1 LQDVIYLNSSF
12 MQFLKSILLLFSLF
26 FILSFSGAVER
37 KEYVAI
43 TDTLHTN
50 YLSPTKVPLGDSI
63 INFGKLFLNTPYR
76 FGSPGTSSFD
86 CSGFTS
92 YVYRNFGYSLK
103 RSSAEQAEQFD
114 TVQPEEL
121 KTGDLVYFSGRS
133 RSKRVGHVGIV
144 VSKNDNGTFDFIHA
158 AVHKGVTI
166 SNSDEAYYSRRFVK
180 ANRVVGFDPFS
191 VVRSAATDNIS
202 SNLNEEPIA
211 PIVNNSNVQRIRKS
225 IPAEYHRVKRG
236 ETLSSI
242 AEKYGMSIAELKE
255 KNRIKGSKLS
265 LKQQLK
271 VKDEENLMVIEPGRA
286 IAENAKPEL
295 QAAKKQQT
303 AENTNSLHTVK
314 SGETLF
320 SIAKANNTTV
330 AELQKLND
338 LSNGKI
344 RLGQELK
351 VNQADVA
358 VSNNTANK
366 EEIAATPISYKVKR
380 GETLSSISKK
390 YNVTEDELKASNNLK
405 SNALRLGQNL
415 QIAQTAAPTSNSKS
429 NKEEIAATPISYKVK
444 RGETLSSISKK
455 YNVTEDEL
463 KASNNLKSN
472 ALRLGQNLQIA
483 QAAVPTS
490 NSKSNKEEIATA
502 PISYKVKKGETLSS
516 ISKKYNVTEDE
527 LKASNNL
534 KSNALRLGQNLQIA
548 QAATQTSKSAA
559 NKEEAAATPISYKV
573 KKGETLSS
581 ISKKYNVTEDELKT
595 MNNLKSS
602 AIRFGQELKVNQP
615 SEMATVTNGTKTTKA
630 ESAVAT
636 YKVKKG
642 ETLSDIAEKN
652 NVSVAEL
659 KSINNLHTSSLRA
672 GQQLQLA
679 GKDTQSEKEAVTKA
693 EKTIVHK
700 VESGESLYVIAKK
713 YNVAIDE
720 LKRLNNLE
728 DGKIKPG
735 QSLSVNVVADNST
748 VEKTVVKPKIT
759 HKVKSG
765 DSFYSLA
772 KKYGCS
778 VHDIKDWNGI
788 PGDRLNPGEKLI
800 IYSKNI

>member
-1 LQDVIYLNSSF
+1 
-12 MQFLKSILLLFSLF
+12 MHFLKPFLLLFSLF
-26 FILSFSGAVER
+26 FILSFSGAAGR
-37 KEYVAI
+37 KEPVVI
-43 TDTLHTN
+43 SDTLHTN
-50 YLSPTKVPLGDSI
+50 YLSPANVPSPDSI

-76 FGSPGTSSFD
+76 YGSPGTSSFD

-92 YVYRNFGYSLK
+92 YVYRNFGYNLK
-103 RSSAEQAEQFD
+103 RSSAEQAEQFEP
-114 TVQPEEL
+114 VQPEEL

-158 AVHKGVTI
+158 AVRKGVTI
-166 SNSDEAYYSRRFVK
+166 SNSDEAYYSKRFVK

-211 PIVNNSNVQRIRKS
+211 PIVNNSNVQRIKKR

-242 AEKYGMSIAELKE
+242 AQKYGMSIAELKE

-271 VKDEENLMVIEPGRA
+271 VKDEENLMVIEPA
-286 IAENAKPEL
+286 KVLAENTKSEL
-295 QAAKKQQT
+295 QVAKKQQT
-303 AENTNSLHTVK
+303 AENASPVHTVK

-330 AELQKLND
+330 AELKKLND

-351 VNQADVA
+351 LSQAEVA
-358 VSNNTANK
+358 PTTIAANK
-366 EEIAATPISYKVKR
+366 VEATPVSYKVQK

-390 YNVTEDELKASNNLK
+390 YNITEEELKASNNLK
-405 SNALRLGQNL
+405 SNTLRSGQNL
-415 QIAQTAAPTSNSKS
+415 QIAQVATPASAVPS
-429 NKEEIAATPISYKVK
+429 NKV
-444 RGETLSSISKK
+444 
-455 YNVTEDEL
+455 EL
-463 KASNNLKSN
+463 EAKS
-472 ALRLGQNLQIA
+472 
-483 QAAVPTS
+483 V
-490 NSKSNKEEIATA
+490 
-502 PISYKVKKGETLSS
+502 SYKVKKGETLSS
-516 ISKKYNVTEDE
+516 ISKKYHITEDE
-527 LKASNNL
+527 LKA
-534 KSNALRLGQNLQIA
+534 
-548 QAATQTSKSAA
+548 
-559 NKEEAAATPISYKV
+559 
-573 KKGETLSS
+573 
-581 ISKKYNVTEDELKT
+581 

-602 AIRFGQELKVNQP
+602 TIRFGQELKVNQP
-615 SEMATVTNGTKTTKA
+615 LEVASANNGSKNTKA
-630 ESAVAT
+630 DPVVAT

-652 NVSVAEL
+652 NVSVADI
-659 KSINNLHTSSLRA
+659 KSLNNLHSSSIRP
-672 GQQLQLA
+672 GQQLQLVS
-679 GKDTQSEKEAVTKA
+679 KDVQPEQEAIAKT

-700 VESGESLYVIAKK
+700 VESGESLYLIAKK

-720 LKRLNNLE
+720 LKRLNNL
-728 DGKIKPG
+728 DGAKLKPG
-735 QSLSVNVVADNST
+735 QSLSINALVESSNST
-748 VEKTVVKPKIT
+748 AEKKTVKPKIT

-765 DSFYSLA
+765 ESFYSLA

-778 VHDIKDWNGI
+778 VNDIKEWNSK
-788 PGDRLNPGEKLI
+788 PDNKLNPGDKII
-800 IYSKNI
+800 IYSRNS

>member
-1 LQDVIYLNSSF
+1 
-12 MQFLKSILLLFSLF
+12 MHFLKPFLLLFSLF
-26 FILSFSGAVER
+26 FILSFSGAAER
-37 KEYVAI
+37 KEPVAI
-43 TDTLHTN
+43 SDTLHTN
-50 YLSPTKVPLGDSI
+50 YLSPANVPSPDSI

-76 FGSPGTSSFD
+76 YGSPGTSSFD

-92 YVYRNFGYSLK
+92 YVYRNFGYNLK
-103 RSSAEQAEQFD
+103 RSSAEQAEQFEP
-114 TVQPEEL
+114 VQPEEL

-158 AVHKGVTI
+158 AVRKGVTI
-166 SNSDEAYYSRRFVK
+166 SNSDEAYYSKRFVK

-211 PIVNNSNVQRIRKS
+211 PIVNNSNVQRIKKR

-242 AEKYGMSIAELKE
+242 AQKYGMSIAELKE

-271 VKDEENLMVIEPGRA
+271 VKDEENLMVIEPA
-286 IAENAKPEL
+286 KVLAENTKSEL
-295 QAAKKQQT
+295 QAAKKQQI
-303 AENTNSLHTVK
+303 AENTVPVHTVK

-330 AELQKLND
+330 AELKKLND

-351 VNQADVA
+351 LSQAEVA
-358 VSNNTANK
+358 PTTIAANK
-366 EEIAATPISYKVKR
+366 VEANPISYKVKR

-390 YNVTEDELKASNNLK
+390 YNITEEELKASNNLK
-405 SNALRLGQNL
+405 SNTLRSGQNL
-415 QIAQTAAPTSNSKS
+415 QIAQVATPASAVPS
-429 NKEEIAATPISYKVK
+429 NKA
-444 RGETLSSISKK
+444 
-455 YNVTEDEL
+455 EL
-463 KASNNLKSN
+463 EAKS
-472 ALRLGQNLQIA
+472 
-483 QAAVPTS
+483 V
-490 NSKSNKEEIATA
+490 
-502 PISYKVKKGETLSS
+502 SYKVKKGETLSS
-516 ISKKYNVTEDE
+516 ISKKYHITEDE
-527 LKASNNL
+527 LKA
-534 KSNALRLGQNLQIA
+534 
-548 QAATQTSKSAA
+548 
-559 NKEEAAATPISYKV
+559 
-573 KKGETLSS
+573 
-581 ISKKYNVTEDELKT
+581 

-615 SEMATVTNGTKTTKA
+615 LEVASVNNGSKNTKA
-630 ESAVAT
+630 DPVVAT

-652 NVSVAEL
+652 NVSVADI
-659 KSINNLHTSSLRA
+659 KSLNNLHSSSIRP
-672 GQQLQLA
+672 GQQLQLVS
-679 GKDTQSEKEAVTKA
+679 KDVQPEQEAIAKT

-700 VESGESLYVIAKK
+700 VESGESLYLIAKK

-720 LKRLNNLE
+720 LKRLNNL
-728 DGKIKPG
+728 DGAKLKPG
-735 QSLSVNVVADNST
+735 QSLSVNMPVENSNST
-748 VEKTVVKPKIT
+748 AEKKTVKPKIT

-765 DSFYSLA
+765 ESFYSLA

-778 VHDIKDWNGI
+778 VNDIKEWNSK
-788 PGDRLNPGEKLI
+788 PDNKLNPGDKII
-800 IYSKNI
+800 IYSRNS

>member
-1 LQDVIYLNSSF
+1 
-12 MQFLKSILLLFSLF
+12 MHFLKPFLLLFSLF
-26 FILSFSGAVER
+26 FILSFSGAAER
-37 KEYVAI
+37 KEPVAI
-43 TDTLHTN
+43 SDTLHTN
-50 YLSPTKVPLGDSI
+50 YLSPANVPSPDSI

-76 FGSPGTSSFD
+76 YGSPGTSSFD

-92 YVYRNFGYSLK
+92 YVYRNFGYNLK
-103 RSSAEQAEQFD
+103 RSSAEQAEQFEP
-114 TVQPEEL
+114 VQPEEL

-158 AVHKGVTI
+158 AVRKGVTI
-166 SNSDEAYYSRRFVK
+166 SNSDEAYYSKRFVK

-211 PIVNNSNVQRIRKS
+211 PIVNNSNVQRIKKR

-242 AEKYGMSIAELKE
+242 AQKYGMSIAELKE

-271 VKDEENLMVIEPGRA
+271 VKDEENLMVIEPA
-286 IAENAKPEL
+286 KVLAENTKSEL
-295 QAAKKQQT
+295 QAAKKQQI
-303 AENTNSLHTVK
+303 AENTVPVHTVK

-330 AELQKLND
+330 AELKKLND

-351 VNQADVA
+351 LSQAEVA
-358 VSNNTANK
+358 PTIIAANK
-366 EEIAATPISYKVKR
+366 VEANPISYKVKR

-390 YNVTEDELKASNNLK
+390 YNITEEELKASNNLK
-405 SNALRLGQNL
+405 SNTLRSGQNL
-415 QIAQTAAPTSNSKS
+415 QIAQVATPASAVPS
-429 NKEEIAATPISYKVK
+429 NKV
-444 RGETLSSISKK
+444 
-455 YNVTEDEL
+455 EL
-463 KASNNLKSN
+463 EAKS
-472 ALRLGQNLQIA
+472 
-483 QAAVPTS
+483 V
-490 NSKSNKEEIATA
+490 
-502 PISYKVKKGETLSS
+502 SYKVKKGETLSS
-516 ISKKYNVTEDE
+516 ISKKYHITEDE
-527 LKASNNL
+527 LKA
-534 KSNALRLGQNLQIA
+534 
-548 QAATQTSKSAA
+548 
-559 NKEEAAATPISYKV
+559 
-573 KKGETLSS
+573 
-581 ISKKYNVTEDELKT
+581 

-602 AIRFGQELKVNQP
+602 TIRFGQELKVNQP
-615 SEMATVTNGTKTTKA
+615 LEVASANNGSKNTKA
-630 ESAVAT
+630 DPVVAT

-652 NVSVAEL
+652 NVSVADI
-659 KSINNLHTSSLRA
+659 KSLNNLHSSSIRP
-672 GQQLQLA
+672 GQQLQLVS
-679 GKDTQSEKEAVTKA
+679 KDVQPEQEAIAKT

-700 VESGESLYVIAKK
+700 VESGESLYLIAKK

-720 LKRLNNLE
+720 LKRLNNL
-728 DGKIKPG
+728 DGAKLKPG
-735 QSLSVNVVADNST
+735 QSLSVNMPVENSNST
-748 VEKTVVKPKIT
+748 AEKKTVKPKIT

-765 DSFYSLA
+765 ESFYSLA

-778 VHDIKDWNGI
+778 VNDIKEWNSK
-788 PGDRLNPGEKLI
+788 PDNKLNLGDKII
-800 IYSKNI
+800 IYSRNS

>member
-1 LQDVIYLNSSF
+1 
-12 MQFLKSILLLFSLF
+12 MHFLKPFLLLFSLF
-26 FILSFSGAVER
+26 FILSFSGAAER
-37 KEYVAI
+37 KEPVAI
-43 TDTLHTN
+43 SDTLHTN
-50 YLSPTKVPLGDSI
+50 YLSPANVPSPDSI

-76 FGSPGTSSFD
+76 YGSPGTSSFD

-92 YVYRNFGYSLK
+92 YVYRNFGYNLK
-103 RSSAEQAEQFD
+103 RSSAEQAEQFEP
-114 TVQPEEL
+114 VQPEEL

-158 AVHKGVTI
+158 AVRKGVTI
-166 SNSDEAYYSRRFVK
+166 SNSDEAYYSKRFVK

-211 PIVNNSNVQRIRKS
+211 PIVNNSNVQRIKKR

-242 AEKYGMSIAELKE
+242 AQKYGMSIAELKE

-271 VKDEENLMVIEPGRA
+271 VKDEENLMVIEPA
-286 IAENAKPEL
+286 KVLAENTKSEL

-303 AENTNSLHTVK
+303 AENASPVHTVK

-330 AELQKLND
+330 AELKKLND

-351 VNQADVA
+351 LSQAEVA
-358 VSNNTANK
+358 PTTIAANK
-366 EEIAATPISYKVKR
+366 VEANPISYKVKR

-390 YNVTEDELKASNNLK
+390 YNITEEELKASNNLK
-405 SNALRLGQNL
+405 SNTLRSGQNL
-415 QIAQTAAPTSNSKS
+415 QIAQVATPASAVPS
-429 NKEEIAATPISYKVK
+429 NKA
-444 RGETLSSISKK
+444 
-455 YNVTEDEL
+455 EL
-463 KASNNLKSN
+463 EAKS
-472 ALRLGQNLQIA
+472 
-483 QAAVPTS
+483 V
-490 NSKSNKEEIATA
+490 
-502 PISYKVKKGETLSS
+502 SYKVKKGETLSS
-516 ISKKYNVTEDE
+516 ISKKYHITEDE
-527 LKASNNL
+527 LKA
-534 KSNALRLGQNLQIA
+534 
-548 QAATQTSKSAA
+548 
-559 NKEEAAATPISYKV
+559 
-573 KKGETLSS
+573 
-581 ISKKYNVTEDELKT
+581 

-602 AIRFGQELKVNQP
+602 TIRFGQELKVNQP
-615 SEMATVTNGTKTTKA
+615 LEVASANNGSKNTKA
-630 ESAVAT
+630 DPVVAT

-652 NVSVAEL
+652 NVSVADI
-659 KSINNLHTSSLRA
+659 KSLNNLHSSSIRP
-672 GQQLQLA
+672 GQQLQLVS
-679 GKDTQSEKEAVTKA
+679 KDVQPEQEAIAKT

-700 VESGESLYVIAKK
+700 VESGESLYLIAKK

-720 LKRLNNLE
+720 LKRLNNL
-728 DGKIKPG
+728 DGAKLKPG
-735 QSLSVNVVADNST
+735 QSLSVNMPVENSNST
-748 VEKTVVKPKIT
+748 AEKKTVKPKIT

-765 DSFYSLA
+765 ESFYSLA

-778 VHDIKDWNGI
+778 VNDIKEWNSK
-788 PGDRLNPGEKLI
+788 PDNKLNPGDKII
-800 IYSKNI
+800 IYSRNS

>member
-1 LQDVIYLNSSF
+1 
-12 MQFLKSILLLFSLF
+12 MHFLKPFLLLFSLF
-26 FILSFSGAVER
+26 FILSFSGAAER
-37 KEYVAI
+37 KEPVAI
-43 TDTLHTN
+43 SDTLHTN
-50 YLSPTKVPLGDSI
+50 YLSPANVPSPDSI

-76 FGSPGTSSFD
+76 YGSPGTSSFD

-92 YVYRNFGYSLK
+92 YVYRNFGYNLK
-103 RSSAEQAEQFD
+103 RSSAEQAEQFEP
-114 TVQPEEL
+114 VQPEEL

-158 AVHKGVTI
+158 AVRKGVTI
-166 SNSDEAYYSRRFVK
+166 SNSDEAYYSKRFVK

-211 PIVNNSNVQRIRKS
+211 PIVNNSNVQRIKKR

-242 AEKYGMSIAELKE
+242 AQKYGMSIAELKE

-271 VKDEENLMVIEPGRA
+271 VKDEENLMVIEPA
-286 IAENAKPEL
+286 KVLAENTKSEL

-303 AENTNSLHTVK
+303 AENASPVHTVK

-330 AELQKLND
+330 AELKKLND

-351 VNQADVA
+351 LSQAEVA
-358 VSNNTANK
+358 PTTIAANK
-366 EEIAATPISYKVKR
+366 VEANPISYKVKR

-390 YNVTEDELKASNNLK
+390 YNITEEELKASNNLK
-405 SNALRLGQNL
+405 SNTLRSGQNL
-415 QIAQTAAPTSNSKS
+415 QIAQVATPASAVPS
-429 NKEEIAATPISYKVK
+429 NKA
-444 RGETLSSISKK
+444 
-455 YNVTEDEL
+455 EL
-463 KASNNLKSN
+463 EAKS
-472 ALRLGQNLQIA
+472 
-483 QAAVPTS
+483 V
-490 NSKSNKEEIATA
+490 
-502 PISYKVKKGETLSS
+502 SYKVKKGETLSS
-516 ISKKYNVTEDE
+516 ISKKYHITEDE
-527 LKASNNL
+527 LKA
-534 KSNALRLGQNLQIA
+534 
-548 QAATQTSKSAA
+548 
-559 NKEEAAATPISYKV
+559 
-573 KKGETLSS
+573 
-581 ISKKYNVTEDELKT
+581 

-615 SEMATVTNGTKTTKA
+615 LEVASANNGSKNTKA
-630 ESAVAT
+630 DPVVAT

-652 NVSVAEL
+652 NVSVADI
-659 KSINNLHTSSLRA
+659 KSLNNLHSSSIRP
-672 GQQLQLA
+672 GQQLQLVS
-679 GKDTQSEKEAVTKA
+679 KDVQPEQEAIAKT

-700 VESGESLYVIAKK
+700 VESGESLYLIAKK

-720 LKRLNNLE
+720 LKRLNNL
-728 DGKIKPG
+728 DGAKLKPG
-735 QSLSVNVVADNST
+735 QSLSVNMPVENSNST
-748 VEKTVVKPKIT
+748 AEKKTVKPKIT

-765 DSFYSLA
+765 ESFYSLA

-778 VHDIKDWNGI
+778 VNDIKEWNSK
-788 PGDRLNPGEKLI
+788 PDNKLNPGDKII
-800 IYSKNI
+800 IYSRNS

>member
-1 LQDVIYLNSSF
+1 
-12 MQFLKSILLLFSLF
+12 MHFLKPFLLLFSLF
-26 FILSFSGAVER
+26 FILSFSGAAER
-37 KEYVAI
+37 KEPVAI
-43 TDTLHTN
+43 SDTLHTN
-50 YLSPTKVPLGDSI
+50 YLSPANVPSPDSI

-76 FGSPGTSSFD
+76 YGSPGTSSFD

-92 YVYRNFGYSLK
+92 YVYRNFGYNLK
-103 RSSAEQAEQFD
+103 RSSAEQAEQFEP
-114 TVQPEEL
+114 VQPEEL

-158 AVHKGVTI
+158 AVRKGVTI
-166 SNSDEAYYSRRFVK
+166 SNSDEAYYSKRFVK

-211 PIVNNSNVQRIRKS
+211 PIVNNSNVQRIKKR

-242 AEKYGMSIAELKE
+242 AQKYGMSIAELKE

-271 VKDEENLMVIEPGRA
+271 VKDEENLMVIEPA
-286 IAENAKPEL
+286 KVLAENTKSEL

-303 AENTNSLHTVK
+303 AENASPVHTVK

-330 AELQKLND
+330 AELKKLND

-351 VNQADVA
+351 LSQAEVA
-358 VSNNTANK
+358 PTIIAANK
-366 EEIAATPISYKVKR
+366 VEANPISYKVKR

-390 YNVTEDELKASNNLK
+390 YNITEEELKASNNLK
-405 SNALRLGQNL
+405 SNTLRSGQNL
-415 QIAQTAAPTSNSKS
+415 QIAQVATPASAVPS
-429 NKEEIAATPISYKVK
+429 NKA
-444 RGETLSSISKK
+444 
-455 YNVTEDEL
+455 EL
-463 KASNNLKSN
+463 EAKS
-472 ALRLGQNLQIA
+472 
-483 QAAVPTS
+483 V
-490 NSKSNKEEIATA
+490 
-502 PISYKVKKGETLSS
+502 SYKVKKGETLSS
-516 ISKKYNVTEDE
+516 ISKKYHITEDE
-527 LKASNNL
+527 LKA
-534 KSNALRLGQNLQIA
+534 
-548 QAATQTSKSAA
+548 
-559 NKEEAAATPISYKV
+559 
-573 KKGETLSS
+573 
-581 ISKKYNVTEDELKT
+581 

-615 SEMATVTNGTKTTKA
+615 LEVASANNGSKNTKA
-630 ESAVAT
+630 DPVVAT

-652 NVSVAEL
+652 NVSVADI
-659 KSINNLHTSSLRA
+659 KSLNNLHSSSIRP
-672 GQQLQLA
+672 GQQLQLVS
-679 GKDTQSEKEAVTKA
+679 KDVQPEQEAIAKT

-700 VESGESLYVIAKK
+700 VESGESLYLIAKR
-713 YNVAIDE
+713 YNVSIDD
-720 LKRLNNLE
+720 LKRLNNL
-728 DGKIKPG
+728 DGAKLKPG
-735 QSLSVNVVADNST
+735 QSLSVNMPVENSNST
-748 VEKTVVKPKIT
+748 AEKKTVKPKIT

-765 DSFYSLA
+765 ESFYSLA

-778 VHDIKDWNGI
+778 VNDIKEWNSK
-788 PGDRLNPGEKLI
+788 PDNKLNPGDKII
-800 IYSKNI
+800 IYSRNS

>member
-1 LQDVIYLNSSF
+1 MQDVIYLNSSL
-12 MQFLKSILLLFSLF
+12 MHFLKPFLLLFSLF
-26 FILSFSGAVER
+26 FILSFSGAAER
-37 KEYVAI
+37 KEPVAI
-43 TDTLHTN
+43 SDTLHTN
-50 YLSPTKVPLGDSI
+50 YLSPANVPSPDSI

-76 FGSPGTSSFD
+76 YGSPGTSSFD

-92 YVYRNFGYSLK
+92 YVYRNFGYNLK
-103 RSSAEQAEQFD
+103 RSSAEQAEQFEP
-114 TVQPEEL
+114 VQPEEL

-158 AVHKGVTI
+158 AVRKGVTI
-166 SNSDEAYYSRRFVK
+166 SNSDEAYYSKRFVK

-211 PIVNNSNVQRIRKS
+211 PIVNNSNVQRIKKR

-242 AEKYGMSIAELKE
+242 AQKYGMSIAELKE

-271 VKDEENLMVIEPGRA
+271 VKDEENLMVIEPA
-286 IAENAKPEL
+286 KVLAENTKSEL
-295 QAAKKQQT
+295 QVAKKQQT
-303 AENTNSLHTVK
+303 AENASPVHTVK

-330 AELQKLND
+330 AELKKLND

-351 VNQADVA
+351 LSQAEVA
-358 VSNNTANK
+358 PTTIAANK
-366 EEIAATPISYKVKR
+366 VEATPVSYKVQK

-390 YNVTEDELKASNNLK
+390 YNITEEELKASNNLK
-405 SNALRLGQNL
+405 SNTLRLGQNL
-415 QIAQTAAPTSNSKS
+415 QIAQVATPASAVPS
-429 NKEEIAATPISYKVK
+429 NKV
-444 RGETLSSISKK
+444 
-455 YNVTEDEL
+455 EL
-463 KASNNLKSN
+463 EAKS
-472 ALRLGQNLQIA
+472 
-483 QAAVPTS
+483 V
-490 NSKSNKEEIATA
+490 
-502 PISYKVKKGETLSS
+502 SYKVKKGETLSS
-516 ISKKYNVTEDE
+516 ISKKYHITEDE
-527 LKASNNL
+527 LKA
-534 KSNALRLGQNLQIA
+534 
-548 QAATQTSKSAA
+548 
-559 NKEEAAATPISYKV
+559 
-573 KKGETLSS
+573 
-581 ISKKYNVTEDELKT
+581 

-602 AIRFGQELKVNQP
+602 TIRFGQELKVNQP
-615 SEMATVTNGTKTTKA
+615 LEVASANNGSKNTKA
-630 ESAVAT
+630 DPVVAT

-652 NVSVAEL
+652 NVSVADI
-659 KSINNLHTSSLRA
+659 KSLNNLHSSSIRP
-672 GQQLQLA
+672 GQQLQLVS
-679 GKDTQSEKEAVTKA
+679 KDVQPEQEAIAKT

-700 VESGESLYVIAKK
+700 VESGESLYLIAKK

-720 LKRLNNLE
+720 LKRLNNL
-728 DGKIKPG
+728 DGAKLKPG
-735 QSLSVNVVADNST
+735 QSLSINALVESSNST
-748 VEKTVVKPKIT
+748 AEKKTVKPKIT

-765 DSFYSLA
+765 ESFYSLA

-778 VHDIKDWNGI
+778 VNDIKEWNSK
-788 PGDRLNPGEKLI
+788 PDNKLNPGDKII
-800 IYSKNI
+800 IYSRNS

>member
-1 LQDVIYLNSSF
+1 
-12 MQFLKSILLLFSLF
+12 MHFLKPFLLLFSLF
-26 FILSFSGAVER
+26 FILSFSGAAGR
-37 KEYVAI
+37 KEPVVI
-43 TDTLHTN
+43 SDTLHTN
-50 YLSPTKVPLGDSI
+50 YLSPANVPSPDSI

-76 FGSPGTSSFD
+76 YGSPGTSSFD

-92 YVYRNFGYSLK
+92 YVYRNFGYNLK
-103 RSSAEQAEQFD
+103 RSSAEQAEQFEP
-114 TVQPEEL
+114 VQPEEL

-158 AVHKGVTI
+158 AVRKGVTI
-166 SNSDEAYYSRRFVK
+166 SNSDEAYYSKRFVK

-211 PIVNNSNVQRIRKS
+211 PIVNNSNVQRIKKR

-242 AEKYGMSIAELKE
+242 AQKYGMSIAELKE

-271 VKDEENLMVIEPGRA
+271 VKDEENLMVIEPA
-286 IAENAKPEL
+286 KVLAENTKSEL
-295 QAAKKQQT
+295 QVAKKQQT
-303 AENTNSLHTVK
+303 AENASPVHTVK

-330 AELQKLND
+330 AELKKLND

-351 VNQADVA
+351 LSQAEVA
-358 VSNNTANK
+358 PTTIAANK
-366 EEIAATPISYKVKR
+366 VEATPVSYKVQK

-390 YNVTEDELKASNNLK
+390 YNITEEELKASNNLK
-405 SNALRLGQNL
+405 SNTLRSGQSL
-415 QIAQTAAPTSNSKS
+415 QIAQVATPASAVPS
-429 NKEEIAATPISYKVK
+429 NKV
-444 RGETLSSISKK
+444 
-455 YNVTEDEL
+455 EL
-463 KASNNLKSN
+463 EAKS
-472 ALRLGQNLQIA
+472 
-483 QAAVPTS
+483 V
-490 NSKSNKEEIATA
+490 
-502 PISYKVKKGETLSS
+502 SYKVKKGETLSS
-516 ISKKYNVTEDE
+516 ISKKYHITEDE
-527 LKASNNL
+527 LKA
-534 KSNALRLGQNLQIA
+534 
-548 QAATQTSKSAA
+548 
-559 NKEEAAATPISYKV
+559 
-573 KKGETLSS
+573 
-581 ISKKYNVTEDELKT
+581 

-602 AIRFGQELKVNQP
+602 TIRFGQELKVNQP
-615 SEMATVTNGTKTTKA
+615 LEVASANNGSKNTKA
-630 ESAVAT
+630 DPVVAT

-652 NVSVAEL
+652 NVSVADI
-659 KSINNLHTSSLRA
+659 KSLNNLHSSSIRP
-672 GQQLQLA
+672 GQQLQLVS
-679 GKDTQSEKEAVTKA
+679 KDVQPEQEAIAKT

-700 VESGESLYVIAKK
+700 VESGESLYLIAKK

-720 LKRLNNLE
+720 LKRLNNL
-728 DGKIKPG
+728 DGAKLKPG
-735 QSLSVNVVADNST
+735 QSLSINMLVESSNST
-748 VEKTVVKPKIT
+748 AEKKTVKPKIT

-765 DSFYSLA
+765 ESFYSLA

-778 VHDIKDWNGI
+778 VNDIKEWNSK
-788 PGDRLNPGEKLI
+788 PDNKLNPGDKII
-800 IYSKNI
+800 IYSRNS

>member
-1 LQDVIYLNSSF
+1 

-37 KEYVAI
+37 KESVAI
-43 TDTLHTN
+43 ADTLHTN

-92 YVYRNFGYSLK
+92 YVYRNFGFSLK

-286 IAENAKPEL
+286 IAENTKPEL
-295 QAAKKQQT
+295 QAAKKQQPV
-303 AENTNSLHTVK
+303 ENTNSLHTVK

-338 LSNGKI
+338 LSSGKI

-366 EEIAATPISYKVKR
+366 EEIAATPISYKVKK

-444 RGETLSSISKK
+444 
-455 YNVTEDEL
+455 
-463 KASNNLKSN
+463 
-472 ALRLGQNLQIA
+472 
-483 QAAVPTS
+483 
-490 NSKSNKEEIATA
+490 
-502 PISYKVKKGETLSS
+502 KGETLSS

-559 NKEEAAATPISYKV
+559 NKEEAATSISYKV

-602 AIRFGQELKVNQP
+602 VIRFGQELKVNQP
-615 SEMATVTNGTKTTKA
+615 SEMAAVTNGTKTTKA
-630 ESAVAT
+630 ESAVTT

-679 GKDTQSEKEAVTKA
+679 GKDTQSEKETIAKA

-748 VEKTVVKPKIT
+748 VDKTVVKPKIT

>member
-1 LQDVIYLNSSF
+1 
-12 MQFLKSILLLFSLF
+12 MQFLKSILLLFLLF
-26 FILSFSGAVER
+26 FLLSFSGAVER
-37 KEYVAI
+37 KESVAI

-50 YLSPTKVPLGDSI
+50 YLSPAKVPMGDSI

-92 YVYRNFGYSLK
+92 YVYRNFGYNLK

-114 TVQPEEL
+114 AVQPEEL

-133 RSKRVGHVGIV
+133 HSRRVGHVGIV

-191 VVRSAATDNIS
+191 IVRSAATDNIS

-225 IPAEYHRVKRG
+225 VPAEYHRVKRG

-271 VKDEENLMVIEPGRA
+271 VKDEENLMVIEPGRT
-286 IAENAKPEL
+286 IAENTKPEL
-295 QAAKKQQT
+295 QAAKKQQSV
-303 AENTNSLHTVK
+303 ENTNSLHTVK

-390 YNVTEDELKASNNLK
+390 YNVTEDELKASNNIK

-415 QIAQTAAPTSNSKS
+415 QIAQTA
-429 NKEEIAATPISYKVK
+429 
-444 RGETLSSISKK
+444 
-455 YNVTEDEL
+455 
-463 KASNNLKSN
+463 
-472 ALRLGQNLQIA
+472 
-483 QAAVPTS
+483 VPTS
-490 NSKSNKEEIATA
+490 NS
-502 PISYKVKKGETLSS
+502 
-516 ISKKYNVTEDE
+516 
-527 LKASNNL
+527 
-534 KSNALRLGQNLQIA
+534 
-548 QAATQTSKSAA
+548 AA
-559 NKEEAAATPISYKV
+559 NKVEVAATPISYKV

-581 ISKKYNVTEDELKT
+581 ISKKYNVAEDELKT

-602 AIRFGQELKVNQP
+602 VIRFGQELKVNQP

-659 KSINNLHTSSLRA
+659 KSINNLHASNLRA

-679 GKDTQSEKEAVTKA
+679 GKNAQPEKEAVAKA

-728 DGKIKPG
+728 GGKIKPG

-748 VEKTVVKPKIT
+748 VEKIVVKPKIT

>member
-1 LQDVIYLNSSF
+1 

-415 QIAQTAAPTSNSKS
+415 QIAQ
-429 NKEEIAATPISYKVK
+429 
-444 RGETLSSISKK
+444 
-455 YNVTEDEL
+455 
-463 KASNNLKSN
+463 
-472 ALRLGQNLQIA
+472 
-483 QAAVPTS
+483 
-490 NSKSNKEEIATA
+490 
-502 PISYKVKKGETLSS
+502 
-516 ISKKYNVTEDE
+516 
-527 LKASNNL
+527 
-534 KSNALRLGQNLQIA
+534 
-548 QAATQTSKSAA
+548 AATQTSKSAA
-559 NKEEAAATPISYKV
+559 NKEEAAATSISYKV

-602 AIRFGQELKVNQP
+602 VIRFGQELKVNQP
-615 SEMATVTNGTKTTKA
+615 SEMAAVTNGTKTTKA
-630 ESAVAT
+630 ESAVTT

-748 VEKTVVKPKIT
+748 VDKTVVKPKIT

>member
-1 LQDVIYLNSSF
+1 
-12 MQFLKSILLLFSLF
+12 MHFLKPFLLLFSLF
-26 FILSFSGAVER
+26 FILSFSGAAGR
-37 KEYVAI
+37 KEPVVI
-43 TDTLHTN
+43 SDTLHTN
-50 YLSPTKVPLGDSI
+50 YLSPANVPSPDSI

-76 FGSPGTSSFD
+76 YGSPGTSSFD

-92 YVYRNFGYSLK
+92 YVYRNFGYNLK
-103 RSSAEQAEQFD
+103 RSSAEQAEQFEP
-114 TVQPEEL
+114 VQPEEL

-158 AVHKGVTI
+158 AVRKGVTI
-166 SNSDEAYYSRRFVK
+166 SNSDEAYYSKRFVK

-211 PIVNNSNVQRIRKS
+211 PIVNNSNVQRIKKR

-242 AEKYGMSIAELKE
+242 AQKYGMSIAELKE

-271 VKDEENLMVIEPGRA
+271 VKDEENLMVIEPA
-286 IAENAKPEL
+286 KVLAENTKSEL
-295 QAAKKQQT
+295 QVAKKQQT
-303 AENTNSLHTVK
+303 AENASPVHTVK

-330 AELQKLND
+330 AELKKLND

-351 VNQADVA
+351 LSQAEVA
-358 VSNNTANK
+358 PTTIAANK
-366 EEIAATPISYKVKR
+366 VEATPVSYKVQK

-390 YNVTEDELKASNNLK
+390 YNITEEELKASNNLK
-405 SNALRLGQNL
+405 SNTLRSGQSL
-415 QIAQTAAPTSNSKS
+415 QIAQVATPASAVPS
-429 NKEEIAATPISYKVK
+429 NKV
-444 RGETLSSISKK
+444 
-455 YNVTEDEL
+455 EL
-463 KASNNLKSN
+463 EAKS
-472 ALRLGQNLQIA
+472 
-483 QAAVPTS
+483 V
-490 NSKSNKEEIATA
+490 
-502 PISYKVKKGETLSS
+502 SYKVKKGETLSS
-516 ISKKYNVTEDE
+516 ISKKYHITEDE
-527 LKASNNL
+527 LKA
-534 KSNALRLGQNLQIA
+534 
-548 QAATQTSKSAA
+548 
-559 NKEEAAATPISYKV
+559 
-573 KKGETLSS
+573 
-581 ISKKYNVTEDELKT
+581 

-602 AIRFGQELKVNQP
+602 TIRFGQELKVNQP
-615 SEMATVTNGTKTTKA
+615 LEVASVNNGSKNTKA
-630 ESAVAT
+630 DPVVAT

-652 NVSVAEL
+652 NVSVADI
-659 KSINNLHTSSLRA
+659 KSLNNLHSSSIRP
-672 GQQLQLA
+672 GQQLQLVS
-679 GKDTQSEKEAVTKA
+679 KDVQPEQEAIAKT

-700 VESGESLYVIAKK
+700 VESGESLYLIAKK

-720 LKRLNNLE
+720 LKRLNNL
-728 DGKIKPG
+728 DGAKLKPG
-735 QSLSVNVVADNST
+735 QSLSINTLVESSNST
-748 VEKTVVKPKIT
+748 AEKKTVKPKIT

-765 DSFYSLA
+765 ESFYSLA

-778 VHDIKDWNGI
+778 VNDIKEWNSK
-788 PGDRLNPGEKLI
+788 PDNKLNPGDKII
-800 IYSKNI
+800 IYSRNS

>member
-1 LQDVIYLNSSF
+1 
-12 MQFLKSILLLFSLF
+12 MHFLKPFLLLFSLF
-26 FILSFSGAVER
+26 FILSFSGAAER
-37 KEYVAI
+37 KEPVAI
-43 TDTLHTN
+43 SDTLHTN
-50 YLSPTKVPLGDSI
+50 YLSPANVPSPDSI

-76 FGSPGTSSFD
+76 YGSPGTSSFD

-92 YVYRNFGYSLK
+92 YVYRNFGYNLK
-103 RSSAEQAEQFD
+103 RSSAEQAEQFEP
-114 TVQPEEL
+114 VQPEEL

-158 AVHKGVTI
+158 AVRKGVTI
-166 SNSDEAYYSRRFVK
+166 SNSDEAYYSKRFVK

-211 PIVNNSNVQRIRKS
+211 PIVNNSNVQRIKKR

-242 AEKYGMSIAELKE
+242 AQKYGMSIAELKE

-271 VKDEENLMVIEPGRA
+271 VKDEENLMVIEPA
-286 IAENAKPEL
+286 KVLAENTKSEL

-303 AENTNSLHTVK
+303 AENASPVHTVK

-330 AELQKLND
+330 AELKKLND

-351 VNQADVA
+351 LSQAEVA
-358 VSNNTANK
+358 PTTIAANK
-366 EEIAATPISYKVKR
+366 VEATPVSYKVQK

-390 YNVTEDELKASNNLK
+390 YNITEEELKASNNLK
-405 SNALRLGQNL
+405 SNTLRSGQSL
-415 QIAQTAAPTSNSKS
+415 QIAQVATPASAVPS
-429 NKEEIAATPISYKVK
+429 NKV
-444 RGETLSSISKK
+444 
-455 YNVTEDEL
+455 EL
-463 KASNNLKSN
+463 EAKS
-472 ALRLGQNLQIA
+472 
-483 QAAVPTS
+483 V
-490 NSKSNKEEIATA
+490 
-502 PISYKVKKGETLSS
+502 SYKVKKGETLSS
-516 ISKKYNVTEDE
+516 ISKKYHITEDE
-527 LKASNNL
+527 LKA
-534 KSNALRLGQNLQIA
+534 
-548 QAATQTSKSAA
+548 
-559 NKEEAAATPISYKV
+559 
-573 KKGETLSS
+573 
-581 ISKKYNVTEDELKT
+581 

-602 AIRFGQELKVNQP
+602 TIRFGQELKVNQP
-615 SEMATVTNGTKTTKA
+615 LEVASVNNGSKNTKA
-630 ESAVAT
+630 DPVVAT

-652 NVSVAEL
+652 NVSVADI
-659 KSINNLHTSSLRA
+659 KSLNNLHSSSIRP
-672 GQQLQLA
+672 GQQLQLVS
-679 GKDTQSEKEAVTKA
+679 KDVQPEQEAIAKT

-700 VESGESLYVIAKK
+700 VESGESLYLIAKR
-713 YNVAIDE
+713 YNVSIDD
-720 LKRLNNLE
+720 LKRLNNL
-728 DGKIKPG
+728 DGAKLKPG
-735 QSLSVNVVADNST
+735 QSLSVNMPVENSNST
-748 VEKTVVKPKIT
+748 AEKKTVKPKIT

-765 DSFYSLA
+765 ESFYSLA

-778 VHDIKDWNGI
+778 VNDIKEWNSK
-788 PGDRLNPGEKLI
+788 PDNKLNPGDKII
-800 IYSKNI
+800 IYSRNS

>member
-1 LQDVIYLNSSF
+1 
-12 MQFLKSILLLFSLF
+12 MHFLKPFLLLFSLF
-26 FILSFSGAVER
+26 FILSFSGAAER
-37 KEYVAI
+37 KEPVAI
-43 TDTLHTN
+43 SDTLHTN
-50 YLSPTKVPLGDSI
+50 YLSPANVPSPDSI

-76 FGSPGTSSFD
+76 YGSPGTSSFD

-92 YVYRNFGYSLK
+92 YVYRNFGYNLK
-103 RSSAEQAEQFD
+103 RSSAEQAEQFEP
-114 TVQPEEL
+114 VQPEEL

-158 AVHKGVTI
+158 AVRKGVTI
-166 SNSDEAYYSRRFVK
+166 SNSDEAYYSKRFVK

-211 PIVNNSNVQRIRKS
+211 PIVNNSNVQRIKKR

-242 AEKYGMSIAELKE
+242 AQKYGMSIAELKE

-271 VKDEENLMVIEPGRA
+271 VKDEENLMVIEPA
-286 IAENAKPEL
+286 KVLAENTKSEL

-303 AENTNSLHTVK
+303 AENASPVHTVK

-330 AELQKLND
+330 AELKKLND

-351 VNQADVA
+351 LSQAEVA
-358 VSNNTANK
+358 PTTIAANK
-366 EEIAATPISYKVKR
+366 VEANPISYKVKR

-390 YNVTEDELKASNNLK
+390 YNITEEELKASNNLK
-405 SNALRLGQNL
+405 SNTLRSGQNL
-415 QIAQTAAPTSNSKS
+415 QIAQVATPASAVPS
-429 NKEEIAATPISYKVK
+429 NKA
-444 RGETLSSISKK
+444 
-455 YNVTEDEL
+455 EL
-463 KASNNLKSN
+463 EAKS
-472 ALRLGQNLQIA
+472 
-483 QAAVPTS
+483 V
-490 NSKSNKEEIATA
+490 
-502 PISYKVKKGETLSS
+502 SYKVKKGETLSS
-516 ISKKYNVTEDE
+516 ISKKYHITEDE
-527 LKASNNL
+527 LKA
-534 KSNALRLGQNLQIA
+534 
-548 QAATQTSKSAA
+548 
-559 NKEEAAATPISYKV
+559 
-573 KKGETLSS
+573 
-581 ISKKYNVTEDELKT
+581 

-615 SEMATVTNGTKTTKA
+615 LEVASANNGSKNTKA
-630 ESAVAT
+630 DPVVAT

-652 NVSVAEL
+652 NVSVADI
-659 KSINNLHTSSLRA
+659 KSLNNLHSSSIRP
-672 GQQLQLA
+672 GQQLQLVS
-679 GKDTQSEKEAVTKA
+679 KDVQPEQEAIAKT

-700 VESGESLYVIAKK
+700 VESGESLYLIAKR
-713 YNVAIDE
+713 YNVSIDD
-720 LKRLNNLE
+720 LKRLNNL
-728 DGKIKPG
+728 DGAKLKPG
-735 QSLSVNVVADNST
+735 QSLSVNMPVENSNST
-748 VEKTVVKPKIT
+748 AEKKTVKPKIT

-765 DSFYSLA
+765 ESFYSLA

-778 VHDIKDWNGI
+778 VNDIKEWNSK
-788 PGDRLNPGEKLI
+788 PDNKLNPGDKII
-800 IYSKNI
+800 IYSRNS

>member
-1 LQDVIYLNSSF
+1 

-26 FILSFSGAVER
+26 FLLSFSGAVER
-37 KEYVAI
+37 KESVAA

-50 YLSPTKVPLGDSI
+50 YLSPAKVPMGDSI

-76 FGSPGTSSFD
+76 YGSPGTSSFD

-92 YVYRNFGYSLK
+92 YVYRNFGYNLK

-114 TVQPEEL
+114 SVQPEEL

-158 AVHKGVTI
+158 AVRKGVTI

-242 AEKYGMSIAELKE
+242 AEKYGMTIAELKE

-286 IAENAKPEL
+286 IAENTKPEL
-295 QAAKKQQT
+295 QAAKKQQPV
-303 AENTNSLHTVK
+303 ENPNSQHIVK

-330 AELQKLND
+330 AELKKLND

-366 EEIAATPISYKVKR
+366 EEVPAT
-380 GETLSSISKK
+380 
-390 YNVTEDELKASNNLK
+390 
-405 SNALRLGQNL
+405 
-415 QIAQTAAPTSNSKS
+415 
-429 NKEEIAATPISYKVK
+429 
-444 RGETLSSISKK
+444 
-455 YNVTEDEL
+455 
-463 KASNNLKSN
+463 
-472 ALRLGQNLQIA
+472 
-483 QAAVPTS
+483 
-490 NSKSNKEEIATA
+490 

-527 LKASNNL
+527 LKVSNSL

-548 QAATQTSKSAA
+548 QATTQTSKSAA
-559 NKEEAAATPISYKV
+559 NEEEVAATSISYKV

-602 AIRFGQELKVNQP
+602 VIRFGQELKVNQP

-659 KSINNLHTSSLRA
+659 KSINNLHTSNLRA

-679 GKDTQSEKEAVTKA
+679 GKDTESESEAITKV

-720 LKRLNNLE
+720 LKRLNNLG

-735 QSLSVNVVADNST
+735 QSLSVNVVADNTT
-748 VEKTVVKPKIT
+748 VDKTVVKPKIT

>member
-1 LQDVIYLNSSF
+1 
-12 MQFLKSILLLFSLF
+12 MQFLKPFLLLFSLF

-37 KEYVAI
+37 KESVAI
-43 TDTLHTN
+43 SDTLHTN
-50 YLSPTKVPLGDSI
+50 YLSPAKVPLTDSI
-63 INFGKLFLNTPYR
+63 INFGKVFLNTPYH

-92 YVYRNFGYSLK
+92 YVYRNFGYNLK

-114 TVQPEEL
+114 AVQPEEL

-133 RSKRVGHVGIV
+133 HSKRVGHVGIV

-202 SNLNEEPIA
+202 NNLNEEPIA
-211 PIVNNSNVQRIRKS
+211 PIVNNSNVQRIKKR

-286 IAENAKPEL
+286 IAENTKSEL
-295 QAAKKQQT
+295 QAAKKQQV
-303 AENTNSLHTVK
+303 AENTTSLHTVK

-358 VSNNTANK
+358 ASTIVANK
-366 EEIAATPISYKVKR
+366 VEVAATPISYKVKK

-390 YNVTEDELKASNNLK
+390 YNITEDELKASNNLK

-415 QIAQTAAPTSNSKS
+415 QIAQVVATVSNVAA
-429 NKEEIAATPISYKVK
+429 NKVEAAATPISYKVK
-444 RGETLSSISKK
+444 RGETLSNISKK
-455 YNVTEDEL
+455 YN
-463 KASNNLKSN
+463 
-472 ALRLGQNLQIA
+472 I
-483 QAAVPTS
+483 
-490 NSKSNKEEIATA
+490 
-502 PISYKVKKGETLSS
+502 
-516 ISKKYNVTEDE
+516 
-527 LKASNNL
+527 
-534 KSNALRLGQNLQIA
+534 
-548 QAATQTSKSAA
+548 
-559 NKEEAAATPISYKV
+559 
-573 KKGETLSS
+573 
-581 ISKKYNVTEDELKT
+581 TEDELKT
-595 MNNLKSS
+595 INNLKSS

-615 SEMATVTNGTKTTKA
+615 LEVASVANGAKNIKIEPA
-630 ESAVAT
+630 AVT

-642 ETLSDIAEKN
+642 ETLSDIAKKN
-652 NVSVAEL
+652 NASVADL
-659 KSINNLHTSSLRA
+659 KTLNNLHSSSIRP
-672 GQQLQLA
+672 GQQLQLS
-679 GKDTQSEKEAVTKA
+679 GKDVQPEKEAVAKA
-693 EKTIVHK
+693 GKTIVHK

-728 DGKIKPG
+728 DGKIKSG
-735 QSLSVNVVADNST
+735 QSLNVNVTADNST
-748 VEKTVVKPKIT
+748 VKKIGAKPKIT

-788 PGDRLNPGEKLI
+788 PGDKLNPGEKLI

>member
-1 LQDVIYLNSSF
+1 LQDVIYLNSSL
-12 MQFLKSILLLFSLF
+12 MQFLKPFLLLFSLF
-26 FILSFSGAVER
+26 FILSFSCADER
-37 KEYVAI
+37 KESVAI
-43 TDTLHTN
+43 SDTLHTN
-50 YLSPTKVPLGDSI
+50 YLSPVKVPLSDSI

-92 YVYRNFGYSLK
+92 FVYRNFGYNLK

-114 TVQPEEL
+114 AVQPEEL

-133 RSKRVGHVGIV
+133 HSKRVGHVGIV
-144 VSKNDNGTFDFIHA
+144 VTKNDNGTFDFIHA

-166 SNSDEAYYSRRFVK
+166 SNSDEPYYSRRFVK

-202 SNLNEEPIA
+202 NNLNEEPIA
-211 PIVNNSNVQRIRKS
+211 PIVNNSNIQRIKKH

-271 VKDEENLMVIEPGRA
+271 VKDEENLMVIEPTKA
-286 IAENAKPEL
+286 LAENTKPEL
-295 QAAKKQQT
+295 QTEKKQST

-338 LSNGKI
+338 LPNGKI

-351 VNQADVA
+351 LNQTDVA
-358 VSNNTANK
+358 ATTIAANK
-366 EEIAATPISYKVKR
+366 VEVEA
-380 GETLSSISKK
+380 
-390 YNVTEDELKASNNLK
+390 
-405 SNALRLGQNL
+405 
-415 QIAQTAAPTSNSKS
+415 
-429 NKEEIAATPISYKVK
+429 
-444 RGETLSSISKK
+444 
-455 YNVTEDEL
+455 
-463 KASNNLKSN
+463 
-472 ALRLGQNLQIA
+472 
-483 QAAVPTS
+483 
-490 NSKSNKEEIATA
+490 A

-516 ISKKYNVTEDE
+516 ISKKYNVTEEE

-548 QAATQTSKSAA
+548 QVVTLASAA
-559 NKEEAAATPISYKV
+559 SSNKAEVEAKTISYKVKKGETLSSISKKYNITEEELKASNNLKSNALRLGQNLQIAQVATLASAASSNKAEVEAAPISYKV

-581 ISKKYNVTEDELKT
+581 ISKKYNITEEELKT

-602 AIRFGQELKVNQP
+602 VIRFGQELKVNQP
-615 SEMATVTNGTKTTKA
+615 LEMASANNGQKNTKA
-630 ESAVAT
+630 EPVVAT

-652 NVSVAEL
+652 NVSVADI
-659 KSINNLHTSSLRA
+659 KSLNNLHSSSIKP

-679 GKDTQSEKEAVTKA
+679 SKDVPSEKEAVART

-713 YNVAIDE
+713 YNVTIDE
-720 LKRLNNLE
+720 LKRINNLE

-735 QSLSVNVVADNST
+735 QSLSVNLVADNST
-748 VEKTVVKPKIT
+748 VEKTAAKPKIT

-788 PGDRLNPGEKLI
+788 PGDKLSPGEKLI

>member
-1 LQDVIYLNSSF
+1 
-12 MQFLKSILLLFSLF
+12 MHFLKPFLLLFSLF
-26 FILSFSGAVER
+26 FILSFSGAAER
-37 KEYVAI
+37 KEPVAI
-43 TDTLHTN
+43 SDTLHTN
-50 YLSPTKVPLGDSI
+50 YLSPANVPSPDSI

-76 FGSPGTSSFD
+76 YGSPGTSSFD

-92 YVYRNFGYSLK
+92 YVYRNFGYNLK
-103 RSSAEQAEQFD
+103 RSSAEQAEQFEP
-114 TVQPEEL
+114 VQPEEL

-158 AVHKGVTI
+158 AVRKGVTI
-166 SNSDEAYYSRRFVK
+166 SNSDEAYYSKRFVK

-211 PIVNNSNVQRIRKS
+211 PIVNNSNVQRIKKR

-242 AEKYGMSIAELKE
+242 AQKYGMSIAELKE

-265 LKQQLK
+265 LKQQSK

-286 IAENAKPEL
+286 IAKNTKSEL
-295 QAAKKQQT
+295 EIANKQQST
-303 AENTNSLHTVK
+303 ESANSLHVVK

-330 AELQKLND
+330 AELKKLND

-351 VNQADVA
+351 LSQAEVA
-358 VSNNTANK
+358 PTTIAANK
-366 EEIAATPISYKVKR
+366 VEATPVSYKVQK

-390 YNVTEDELKASNNLK
+390 YNITEEELKASNNLK
-405 SNALRLGQNL
+405 SNTLRSGQNL
-415 QIAQTAAPTSNSKS
+415 QIAQVATPASAVPS
-429 NKEEIAATPISYKVK
+429 NKA
-444 RGETLSSISKK
+444 
-455 YNVTEDEL
+455 EL
-463 KASNNLKSN
+463 EAKS
-472 ALRLGQNLQIA
+472 
-483 QAAVPTS
+483 V
-490 NSKSNKEEIATA
+490 
-502 PISYKVKKGETLSS
+502 SYKVKKGETLSS
-516 ISKKYNVTEDE
+516 ISKKYHITEDE
-527 LKASNNL
+527 LKA
-534 KSNALRLGQNLQIA
+534 
-548 QAATQTSKSAA
+548 
-559 NKEEAAATPISYKV
+559 
-573 KKGETLSS
+573 
-581 ISKKYNVTEDELKT
+581 

-602 AIRFGQELKVNQP
+602 TIRFGQELKVNQP
-615 SEMATVTNGTKTTKA
+615 LEVASANNGSKNTKA
-630 ESAVAT
+630 DPVVAT

-652 NVSVAEL
+652 NVSVADI
-659 KSINNLHTSSLRA
+659 KSLNNLHSSSIRP
-672 GQQLQLA
+672 GQQLQLVS
-679 GKDTQSEKEAVTKA
+679 KDVQPEQEAIAKT

-700 VESGESLYVIAKK
+700 VESGESLYLIAKK

-720 LKRLNNLE
+720 LKRLNNL
-728 DGKIKPG
+728 DGAKLKPG
-735 QSLSVNVVADNST
+735 QSLSINALVESSNST
-748 VEKTVVKPKIT
+748 AEKKTVKPKIT

-765 DSFYSLA
+765 ESFYSLA

-778 VHDIKDWNGI
+778 VNDIKEWNSK
-788 PGDRLNPGEKLI
+788 PDNKLNPGDKII
-800 IYSKNI
+800 IYSRNS

>member
-1 LQDVIYLNSSF
+1 

-286 IAENAKPEL
+286 IAENTKPEL
-295 QAAKKQQT
+295 QAAKKQQPV
-303 AENTNSLHTVK
+303 ENTNSLHTVK

-351 VNQADVA
+351 VNQTDVA
-358 VSNNTANK
+358 KSNNTAIK
-366 EEIAATPISYKVKR
+366 EEIAATPISYKVKK

-415 QIAQTAAPTSNSKS
+415 QIAQTAVSTSNSKS
-429 NKEEIAATPISYKVK
+429 IKEEIAATS
-444 RGETLSSISKK
+444 
-455 YNVTEDEL
+455 
-463 KASNNLKSN
+463 
-472 ALRLGQNLQIA
+472 
-483 QAAVPTS
+483 
-490 NSKSNKEEIATA
+490 
-502 PISYKVKKGETLSS
+502 ISYKVKKGETLSS

-548 QAATQTSKSAA
+548 QAATPTSNSKS
-559 NKEEAAATPISYKV
+559 NKEEIAATPISYKV

-602 AIRFGQELKVNQP
+602 VIRFGQELKVNQP
-615 SEMATVTNGTKTTKA
+615 SEMAAVTNGTKTTKA

-679 GKDTQSEKEAVTKA
+679 GKDTQFEKEAIAKA

>member
-1 LQDVIYLNSSF
+1 
-12 MQFLKSILLLFSLF
+12 MHFLKPFLLLFSLF
-26 FILSFSGAVER
+26 FILSFSGAAGR
-37 KEYVAI
+37 KEPVVI
-43 TDTLHTN
+43 SDTLHTN
-50 YLSPTKVPLGDSI
+50 YLSPANVPSPDSI

-76 FGSPGTSSFD
+76 YGSPGTSSFD

-92 YVYRNFGYSLK
+92 YVYRNFGYNLK
-103 RSSAEQAEQFD
+103 RSSAEQAEQFEP
-114 TVQPEEL
+114 VQPEEL

-158 AVHKGVTI
+158 AVRKGVTI
-166 SNSDEAYYSRRFVK
+166 SNSDEAYYSKRFVK

-211 PIVNNSNVQRIRKS
+211 PIVNNSNVQRIKKR

-242 AEKYGMSIAELKE
+242 AQKYGMSIAELKE

-286 IAENAKPEL
+286 IAKNTKSEL
-295 QAAKKQQT
+295 EIANKQQST
-303 AENTNSLHTVK
+303 ESANSLHVVK

-330 AELQKLND
+330 AELKKLND

-351 VNQADVA
+351 LSQAEVA
-358 VSNNTANK
+358 PTTIAANK
-366 EEIAATPISYKVKR
+366 VEATPVSYKVQK

-390 YNVTEDELKASNNLK
+390 YNITEEELKASNNLK
-405 SNALRLGQNL
+405 SNTLRSGQSL
-415 QIAQTAAPTSNSKS
+415 QIAQVATPASAVPS
-429 NKEEIAATPISYKVK
+429 NKV
-444 RGETLSSISKK
+444 
-455 YNVTEDEL
+455 EL
-463 KASNNLKSN
+463 EAKS
-472 ALRLGQNLQIA
+472 
-483 QAAVPTS
+483 V
-490 NSKSNKEEIATA
+490 
-502 PISYKVKKGETLSS
+502 SYKVKKGETLSS
-516 ISKKYNVTEDE
+516 ISKKYHITEDE
-527 LKASNNL
+527 LKA
-534 KSNALRLGQNLQIA
+534 
-548 QAATQTSKSAA
+548 
-559 NKEEAAATPISYKV
+559 
-573 KKGETLSS
+573 
-581 ISKKYNVTEDELKT
+581 

-615 SEMATVTNGTKTTKA
+615 LEVASANNGSKNTKA
-630 ESAVAT
+630 DPVVAT

-652 NVSVAEL
+652 NVSVADI
-659 KSINNLHTSSLRA
+659 KSLNNLHSSSIRP
-672 GQQLQLA
+672 GQQLQLVS
-679 GKDTQSEKEAVTKA
+679 KDVQPEQEAIAKT

-700 VESGESLYVIAKK
+700 VESGESLYLIAKK

-720 LKRLNNLE
+720 LKRLNNL
-728 DGKIKPG
+728 DGAKLKPG
-735 QSLSVNVVADNST
+735 QSLSVNMPVENSNST
-748 VEKTVVKPKIT
+748 AEKKTVKPKIT

-765 DSFYSLA
+765 ESFYSLA

-778 VHDIKDWNGI
+778 VNDIKEWNSK
-788 PGDRLNPGEKLI
+788 PDNKLNPGDKII
-800 IYSKNI
+800 IYSRNS

>member
-1 LQDVIYLNSSF
+1 MQDVIYLNSSL
-12 MQFLKSILLLFSLF
+12 MHFLKPFLLLFSLF
-26 FILSFSGAVER
+26 FILSFSGAAER
-37 KEYVAI
+37 KEPVAI
-43 TDTLHTN
+43 SDTLHTN
-50 YLSPTKVPLGDSI
+50 YLSPANVPSPDSI

-76 FGSPGTSSFD
+76 YGSPGTSSFD

-92 YVYRNFGYSLK
+92 YVYRNFGYNLK
-103 RSSAEQAEQFD
+103 RSSAEQAEQFEP
-114 TVQPEEL
+114 VQPEEL

-158 AVHKGVTI
+158 AVRKGVTI
-166 SNSDEAYYSRRFVK
+166 SNSDEAYYSKRFVK

-211 PIVNNSNVQRIRKS
+211 PIVNNSNVQRIKKR

-242 AEKYGMSIAELKE
+242 AQKYGMSIAELKE

-271 VKDEENLMVIEPGRA
+271 VKDEENLMVIEPA
-286 IAENAKPEL
+286 KVLAENTKSEL

-303 AENTNSLHTVK
+303 AENASPVHTVK

-330 AELQKLND
+330 AELKKLND

-351 VNQADVA
+351 LSQAEVA
-358 VSNNTANK
+358 PTTIAANK
-366 EEIAATPISYKVKR
+366 VEANPISYKVKR

-390 YNVTEDELKASNNLK
+390 YNITEEELKASNNLK
-405 SNALRLGQNL
+405 SNTLRSGQNL
-415 QIAQTAAPTSNSKS
+415 QIAQVATPASAVPS
-429 NKEEIAATPISYKVK
+429 NKA
-444 RGETLSSISKK
+444 
-455 YNVTEDEL
+455 EL
-463 KASNNLKSN
+463 EAKS
-472 ALRLGQNLQIA
+472 
-483 QAAVPTS
+483 V
-490 NSKSNKEEIATA
+490 
-502 PISYKVKKGETLSS
+502 SYKVKKGETLSS
-516 ISKKYNVTEDE
+516 ISKKYHITEDE
-527 LKASNNL
+527 LKA
-534 KSNALRLGQNLQIA
+534 
-548 QAATQTSKSAA
+548 
-559 NKEEAAATPISYKV
+559 
-573 KKGETLSS
+573 
-581 ISKKYNVTEDELKT
+581 

-615 SEMATVTNGTKTTKA
+615 LEVASANNGSKNTKA
-630 ESAVAT
+630 DPVVAT

-652 NVSVAEL
+652 NVSVADI
-659 KSINNLHTSSLRA
+659 KSLNNLHSSSIRP
-672 GQQLQLA
+672 GQQLQLVS
-679 GKDTQSEKEAVTKA
+679 KDVQPEQEAIAKT

-700 VESGESLYVIAKK
+700 VESGESLYLIAKK

-720 LKRLNNLE
+720 LKRLNNL
-728 DGKIKPG
+728 DGAKLKPG
-735 QSLSVNVVADNST
+735 QSLSINTLVESSNST
-748 VEKTVVKPKIT
+748 AEKKTVKPKIT

-765 DSFYSLA
+765 ESFYSLA

-778 VHDIKDWNGI
+778 VNDIKEWNSK
-788 PGDRLNPGEKLI
+788 PDNKLNPGDKII
-800 IYSKNI
+800 IYSRNS

>member
-1 LQDVIYLNSSF
+1 
-12 MQFLKSILLLFSLF
+12 MHFLKPFLLLFSLF
-26 FILSFSGAVER
+26 FILSFSGAAER
-37 KEYVAI
+37 KEPVAI
-43 TDTLHTN
+43 SDTLHTN
-50 YLSPTKVPLGDSI
+50 YLSPANVPSPDSI

-76 FGSPGTSSFD
+76 YGSPGTSSFD

-92 YVYRNFGYSLK
+92 YVYRNFGYNLK
-103 RSSAEQAEQFD
+103 RSSAEQAEQFEP
-114 TVQPEEL
+114 VQPEEL

-158 AVHKGVTI
+158 AVRKGVTI
-166 SNSDEAYYSRRFVK
+166 SNSDEAYYSKRFVK

-211 PIVNNSNVQRIRKS
+211 PIVNNSNVQRIKKR

-242 AEKYGMSIAELKE
+242 AQKYGMSIAELKE

-286 IAENAKPEL
+286 IAKNTKSEL
-295 QAAKKQQT
+295 EIANKQQST
-303 AENTNSLHTVK
+303 ESANSLHVVK

-330 AELQKLND
+330 AELKKLND

-351 VNQADVA
+351 LSQAEVA
-358 VSNNTANK
+358 PTTIAANK
-366 EEIAATPISYKVKR
+366 VEANPISYKVKR

-390 YNVTEDELKASNNLK
+390 YNITEEELKASNNLK
-405 SNALRLGQNL
+405 SNTLRSGQNL
-415 QIAQTAAPTSNSKS
+415 QIAQVATPASAVPS
-429 NKEEIAATPISYKVK
+429 NKA
-444 RGETLSSISKK
+444 
-455 YNVTEDEL
+455 EL
-463 KASNNLKSN
+463 EAKS
-472 ALRLGQNLQIA
+472 
-483 QAAVPTS
+483 V
-490 NSKSNKEEIATA
+490 
-502 PISYKVKKGETLSS
+502 SYKVKKGETLSS
-516 ISKKYNVTEDE
+516 ISKKYHITEDE
-527 LKASNNL
+527 LKA
-534 KSNALRLGQNLQIA
+534 
-548 QAATQTSKSAA
+548 
-559 NKEEAAATPISYKV
+559 
-573 KKGETLSS
+573 
-581 ISKKYNVTEDELKT
+581 

-615 SEMATVTNGTKTTKA
+615 LEVASVNNGSKNTKA
-630 ESAVAT
+630 DPVVAT

-652 NVSVAEL
+652 NVSVADI
-659 KSINNLHTSSLRA
+659 KSLNNLHSSSIRP
-672 GQQLQLA
+672 GQQLQLVS
-679 GKDTQSEKEAVTKA
+679 KDVQPEQEAIAKT

-700 VESGESLYVIAKK
+700 VESGESLYLIAKR
-713 YNVAIDE
+713 YNVSIDD
-720 LKRLNNLE
+720 LKRLNNL
-728 DGKIKPG
+728 DGAKLKPG
-735 QSLSVNVVADNST
+735 QSLSVNMPVENSNST
-748 VEKTVVKPKIT
+748 AEKKTVKPKIT

-765 DSFYSLA
+765 ESFYSLA

-778 VHDIKDWNGI
+778 VNDIKEWNSK
-788 PGDRLNPGEKLI
+788 PDNKLNPGDKII
-800 IYSKNI
+800 IYSRNS

>member
-1 LQDVIYLNSSF
+1 

-26 FILSFSGAVER
+26 FLLSFSGAVER
-37 KEYVAI
+37 KESVAI

-50 YLSPTKVPLGDSI
+50 YLSPAKVPMGDSI

-92 YVYRNFGYSLK
+92 YVYRNFGYNLK

-114 TVQPEEL
+114 AVQPEEL

-133 RSKRVGHVGIV
+133 HSRRVGHVGIV

-191 VVRSAATDNIS
+191 IVRSAATDNIS

-225 IPAEYHRVKRG
+225 VPAEYHRVKRG

-271 VKDEENLMVIEPGRA
+271 VKDEENLMVIEPGRT
-286 IAENAKPEL
+286 IAENTKPEL
-295 QAAKKQQT
+295 QAAKKQQSV
-303 AENTNSLHTVK
+303 ENTNSLHTVK

-344 RLGQELK
+344 RLGQELR

-366 EEIAATPISYKVKR
+366 AEV
-380 GETLSSISKK
+380 L
-390 YNVTEDELKASNNLK
+390 
-405 SNALRLGQNL
+405 
-415 QIAQTAAPTSNSKS
+415 
-429 NKEEIAATPISYKVK
+429 ATPISYKVK

-490 NSKSNKEEIATA
+490 NSKSNKEEIAAT

-559 NKEEAAATPISYKV
+559 NKEEAAATSISYKV

-659 KSINNLHTSSLRA
+659 KSINNLHTSNLRA

-748 VEKTVVKPKIT
+748 VDKTVVKPKIT

-778 VHDIKDWNGI
+778 VHDIKDWNSI

>member
-1 LQDVIYLNSSF
+1 

-92 YVYRNFGYSLK
+92 YVYRNFGFSLK

-415 QIAQTAAPTSNSKS
+415 QIAQAATQTSKS
-429 NKEEIAATPISYKVK
+429 AANKEEAAATPISYKVK
-444 RGETLSSISKK
+444 KGETLSSISKK

-490 NSKSNKEEIATA
+490 NSKSNKEEI
-502 PISYKVKKGETLSS
+502 
-516 ISKKYNVTEDE
+516 
-527 LKASNNL
+527 
-534 KSNALRLGQNLQIA
+534 
-548 QAATQTSKSAA
+548 
-559 NKEEAAATPISYKV
+559 AATPISYKV

-748 VEKTVVKPKIT
+748 VDKTVVKPKIT

>member
-1 LQDVIYLNSSF
+1 
-12 MQFLKSILLLFSLF
+12 MHFLKPFLLLFSLF
-26 FILSFSGAVER
+26 FILSFSGAAER
-37 KEYVAI
+37 KEPVAI
-43 TDTLHTN
+43 SDTLHTN
-50 YLSPTKVPLGDSI
+50 YLSPANVPSPDSI

-76 FGSPGTSSFD
+76 YGSPGTSSFD

-92 YVYRNFGYSLK
+92 YVYRNFGYNLK
-103 RSSAEQAEQFD
+103 RSSAEQAEQFEP
-114 TVQPEEL
+114 VQPEEL

-158 AVHKGVTI
+158 AVRKGVTI
-166 SNSDEAYYSRRFVK
+166 SNSDEAYYSKRFVK

-211 PIVNNSNVQRIRKS
+211 PIVNNSNVQRIKKR

-242 AEKYGMSIAELKE
+242 AQKYGMSIAELKE

-271 VKDEENLMVIEPGRA
+271 VKDEENLMVIEPA
-286 IAENAKPEL
+286 KVLAENTKSEL

-303 AENTNSLHTVK
+303 AENASPVHTVK

-330 AELQKLND
+330 AELKKLND

-351 VNQADVA
+351 LSQAEVA
-358 VSNNTANK
+358 PTTIAANK
-366 EEIAATPISYKVKR
+366 VEANPISYKVKR

-390 YNVTEDELKASNNLK
+390 YNITEEELKASNNLK
-405 SNALRLGQNL
+405 SNTLRSGQNL
-415 QIAQTAAPTSNSKS
+415 QIAQVATPASAVPS
-429 NKEEIAATPISYKVK
+429 NKA
-444 RGETLSSISKK
+444 
-455 YNVTEDEL
+455 EL
-463 KASNNLKSN
+463 EAKS
-472 ALRLGQNLQIA
+472 
-483 QAAVPTS
+483 V
-490 NSKSNKEEIATA
+490 
-502 PISYKVKKGETLSS
+502 SYKVKKGETLSS
-516 ISKKYNVTEDE
+516 ISKKYHITEDE
-527 LKASNNL
+527 LKA
-534 KSNALRLGQNLQIA
+534 
-548 QAATQTSKSAA
+548 
-559 NKEEAAATPISYKV
+559 
-573 KKGETLSS
+573 
-581 ISKKYNVTEDELKT
+581 

-615 SEMATVTNGTKTTKA
+615 LEVASVNNGSKNTKA
-630 ESAVAT
+630 DPVVAT

-652 NVSVAEL
+652 NVSVADI
-659 KSINNLHTSSLRA
+659 KSLNNLHSSSIRP
-672 GQQLQLA
+672 GQQLQLVS
-679 GKDTQSEKEAVTKA
+679 KDVQPEQEAIAKT

-700 VESGESLYVIAKK
+700 VESGESLYLIAKK

-720 LKRLNNLE
+720 LKRLNNL
-728 DGKIKPG
+728 DGAKLKPG
-735 QSLSVNVVADNST
+735 QSLSINTLVESSNST
-748 VEKTVVKPKIT
+748 AEKKTVKPKIT
-759 HKVKSG
+759 NKVKSG
-765 DSFYSLA
+765 ESFYSLA

-778 VHDIKDWNGI
+778 VNDIKEWNSK
-788 PGDRLNPGEKLI
+788 PDNKLNPGDKII
-800 IYSKNI
+800 IYSRNS

>member
-1 LQDVIYLNSSF
+1 
-12 MQFLKSILLLFSLF
+12 MHFLKPFLLLFSLF
-26 FILSFSGAVER
+26 FILSFSGAAER
-37 KEYVAI
+37 KEPVAI
-43 TDTLHTN
+43 SDTLHTN
-50 YLSPTKVPLGDSI
+50 YLSPANVPSPDSI

-76 FGSPGTSSFD
+76 YGSPGTSSFD

-92 YVYRNFGYSLK
+92 YVYRNFGYNLK
-103 RSSAEQAEQFD
+103 RSSAEQAEQFEP
-114 TVQPEEL
+114 VQPEEL

-158 AVHKGVTI
+158 AVRKGVTI
-166 SNSDEAYYSRRFVK
+166 SNSDEAYYSKRFVK

-211 PIVNNSNVQRIRKS
+211 PIVNNSNVQRIKKR

-242 AEKYGMSIAELKE
+242 AQKYGMSIAELKE

-271 VKDEENLMVIEPGRA
+271 VKDEENLMVIEPA
-286 IAENAKPEL
+286 KVLAENTKSEL

-303 AENTNSLHTVK
+303 AENASPVHTVK

-330 AELQKLND
+330 AELKKLND

-351 VNQADVA
+351 LSQAEVA
-358 VSNNTANK
+358 PTTIAANK
-366 EEIAATPISYKVKR
+366 VEANPISYKVKR

-390 YNVTEDELKASNNLK
+390 YNITEEELKASNNLK
-405 SNALRLGQNL
+405 SNTLRSGQNL
-415 QIAQTAAPTSNSKS
+415 QIAQVATPASAVPS
-429 NKEEIAATPISYKVK
+429 NKA
-444 RGETLSSISKK
+444 
-455 YNVTEDEL
+455 EL
-463 KASNNLKSN
+463 EAKS
-472 ALRLGQNLQIA
+472 
-483 QAAVPTS
+483 V
-490 NSKSNKEEIATA
+490 
-502 PISYKVKKGETLSS
+502 SYKVKKGETLSS
-516 ISKKYNVTEDE
+516 ISKKYHITEDE
-527 LKASNNL
+527 LKA
-534 KSNALRLGQNLQIA
+534 
-548 QAATQTSKSAA
+548 
-559 NKEEAAATPISYKV
+559 
-573 KKGETLSS
+573 
-581 ISKKYNVTEDELKT
+581 

-602 AIRFGQELKVNQP
+602 TIRFGQELKVNQP
-615 SEMATVTNGTKTTKA
+615 LEVASVNNGSKNTKA
-630 ESAVAT
+630 DPVVAT

-652 NVSVAEL
+652 NVSVADI
-659 KSINNLHTSSLRA
+659 KSLNNLHSSSIRP
-672 GQQLQLA
+672 GQQLQLVS
-679 GKDTQSEKEAVTKA
+679 KDVQPEQEAIAKT

-700 VESGESLYVIAKK
+700 VESGESLYLIAKK

-720 LKRLNNLE
+720 LKRLNNL
-728 DGKIKPG
+728 DGAKLKPG
-735 QSLSVNVVADNST
+735 QSLSVNMPVENSNST
-748 VEKTVVKPKIT
+748 AEKKTVKPKIT

-765 DSFYSLA
+765 ESFYSLA

-778 VHDIKDWNGI
+778 VNDIKEWNSK
-788 PGDRLNPGEKLI
+788 PDNKLNPGDKII
-800 IYSKNI
+800 IYSRNS

>member
-1 LQDVIYLNSSF
+1 
-12 MQFLKSILLLFSLF
+12 MHFLKPFLLLFSLF
-26 FILSFSGAVER
+26 FILSFSGAAER
-37 KEYVAI
+37 KEPVAI
-43 TDTLHTN
+43 SDTLHTN
-50 YLSPTKVPLGDSI
+50 YLSPANVPSPDSI

-76 FGSPGTSSFD
+76 YGSPGTSSFD

-92 YVYRNFGYSLK
+92 YVYRNFGYNLK
-103 RSSAEQAEQFD
+103 RSSAEQAEQFEP
-114 TVQPEEL
+114 VQPEEL

-158 AVHKGVTI
+158 AVRKGVTI
-166 SNSDEAYYSRRFVK
+166 SNSDEAYYSKRFVK

-211 PIVNNSNVQRIRKS
+211 PIVNNSNVQRIKKR

-242 AEKYGMSIAELKE
+242 AQKYGMSIAELKE

-271 VKDEENLMVIEPGRA
+271 VKDEENLMVIEPA
-286 IAENAKPEL
+286 KVLAENTKSEL

-303 AENTNSLHTVK
+303 AENASPVHTVK

-330 AELQKLND
+330 AELKKLND

-351 VNQADVA
+351 LSQAEVA
-358 VSNNTANK
+358 PTTIAANK
-366 EEIAATPISYKVKR
+366 VEANPISYKVKR

-390 YNVTEDELKASNNLK
+390 YNITEEELKASNNLK
-405 SNALRLGQNL
+405 SNTLRSGQNL
-415 QIAQTAAPTSNSKS
+415 QIAQVATPASAVPS
-429 NKEEIAATPISYKVK
+429 NKV
-444 RGETLSSISKK
+444 
-455 YNVTEDEL
+455 EL
-463 KASNNLKSN
+463 EAKS
-472 ALRLGQNLQIA
+472 
-483 QAAVPTS
+483 V
-490 NSKSNKEEIATA
+490 
-502 PISYKVKKGETLSS
+502 SYKVKKGETLSS
-516 ISKKYNVTEDE
+516 ISKKYHITEDE
-527 LKASNNL
+527 LKA
-534 KSNALRLGQNLQIA
+534 
-548 QAATQTSKSAA
+548 
-559 NKEEAAATPISYKV
+559 
-573 KKGETLSS
+573 
-581 ISKKYNVTEDELKT
+581 

-602 AIRFGQELKVNQP
+602 TIRFGQELKVNQP
-615 SEMATVTNGTKTTKA
+615 LEVASANNGSKNTKA
-630 ESAVAT
+630 DPVVAT

-652 NVSVAEL
+652 NVSVSDI
-659 KSINNLHTSSLRA
+659 KSLNNLHSSSIIP
-672 GQQLQLA
+672 GQQLQLVS
-679 GKDTQSEKEAVTKA
+679 KDVQPEQEAIAKT

-700 VESGESLYVIAKK
+700 VESGESLYLIAKR
-713 YNVAIDE
+713 YNVSIDD
-720 LKRLNNLE
+720 LKRLNNL
-728 DGKIKPG
+728 DGAKLKPG
-735 QSLSVNVVADNST
+735 QSLSVNMPVENSNST
-748 VEKTVVKPKIT
+748 AEKKTVKPKIT

-765 DSFYSLA
+765 ESFYSLA

-778 VHDIKDWNGI
+778 VNDIKEWNSK
-788 PGDRLNPGEKLI
+788 PDNKLNPGDKII
-800 IYSKNI
+800 IYSRNS

>member
-1 LQDVIYLNSSF
+1 

-26 FILSFSGAVER
+26 FLLSFSGAVER
-37 KEYVAI
+37 KESVAI

-50 YLSPTKVPLGDSI
+50 YLSPAKVPMGDSI

-92 YVYRNFGYSLK
+92 YVYRNFGYNLK

-114 TVQPEEL
+114 AVQPEEL

-133 RSKRVGHVGIV
+133 HSRRVGHVGIV

-191 VVRSAATDNIS
+191 IVRSAATDNIS

-225 IPAEYHRVKRG
+225 VPAEYHRVKRG

-271 VKDEENLMVIEPGRA
+271 VKDEENLMVIEPGRT
-286 IAENAKPEL
+286 IAENTKPEL
-295 QAAKKQQT
+295 QAAKKQQSV
-303 AENTNSLHTVK
+303 ENTNSLHTVK

-344 RLGQELK
+344 RLGQELR

-366 EEIAATPISYKVKR
+366 AEV
-380 GETLSSISKK
+380 L
-390 YNVTEDELKASNNLK
+390 
-405 SNALRLGQNL
+405 
-415 QIAQTAAPTSNSKS
+415 
-429 NKEEIAATPISYKVK
+429 ATPISYKVK

-490 NSKSNKEEIATA
+490 NSKSNKEEIAAT

-559 NKEEAAATPISYKV
+559 NKEEAAATSISYKV
-573 KKGETLSS
+573 KRGETLSS

-659 KSINNLHTSSLRA
+659 KSINNLHASNLRA

-679 GKDTQSEKEAVTKA
+679 GKNAQPEKEAVAKA

-728 DGKIKPG
+728 GGKIKPG

-748 VEKTVVKPKIT
+748 VDKTVVKPKIT

-778 VHDIKDWNGI
+778 VHDIKDWNSI

>member
-1 LQDVIYLNSSF
+1 
-12 MQFLKSILLLFSLF
+12 MHFLKPFLLLFSLF
-26 FILSFSGAVER
+26 FILSFSGAAER
-37 KEYVAI
+37 KEPVAI
-43 TDTLHTN
+43 SDTLHTN
-50 YLSPTKVPLGDSI
+50 YLSPANVPSPDSI

-76 FGSPGTSSFD
+76 YGSPGTSSFD

-92 YVYRNFGYSLK
+92 YVYRNFGYNLK
-103 RSSAEQAEQFD
+103 RSSAEQAEQFEP
-114 TVQPEEL
+114 VQPEEL

-158 AVHKGVTI
+158 AVRKGVTI
-166 SNSDEAYYSRRFVK
+166 SNSDEAYYSKRFVK

-211 PIVNNSNVQRIRKS
+211 PIVNNSNVQRIKKR

-242 AEKYGMSIAELKE
+242 AQKYGMSIAELKE

-271 VKDEENLMVIEPGRA
+271 VKDEENLMVIEPA
-286 IAENAKPEL
+286 KVLAENTKSEL

-303 AENTNSLHTVK
+303 AENASPVHTVK

-330 AELQKLND
+330 AELKKLND

-351 VNQADVA
+351 LSQAEVA
-358 VSNNTANK
+358 PTTIAANK
-366 EEIAATPISYKVKR
+366 VEANPISYKVKR

-390 YNVTEDELKASNNLK
+390 YNITEEELKASNNLK
-405 SNALRLGQNL
+405 SNTLRSGQNL
-415 QIAQTAAPTSNSKS
+415 QIAQVATPASAVPS
-429 NKEEIAATPISYKVK
+429 NKV
-444 RGETLSSISKK
+444 
-455 YNVTEDEL
+455 EL
-463 KASNNLKSN
+463 EAKS
-472 ALRLGQNLQIA
+472 
-483 QAAVPTS
+483 V
-490 NSKSNKEEIATA
+490 
-502 PISYKVKKGETLSS
+502 SYKVKKGETLSS
-516 ISKKYNVTEDE
+516 ISKKYHITEDE
-527 LKASNNL
+527 LKA
-534 KSNALRLGQNLQIA
+534 
-548 QAATQTSKSAA
+548 
-559 NKEEAAATPISYKV
+559 
-573 KKGETLSS
+573 
-581 ISKKYNVTEDELKT
+581 

-602 AIRFGQELKVNQP
+602 TIRFGQELKVNQP
-615 SEMATVTNGTKTTKA
+615 LEVASVNNGSKNTKA
-630 ESAVAT
+630 DPVVAT

-652 NVSVAEL
+652 NVSVADI
-659 KSINNLHTSSLRA
+659 KSLNNLHSSSIRP
-672 GQQLQLA
+672 GQQLQLVS
-679 GKDTQSEKEAVTKA
+679 KDVQPEQEAIAKT

-700 VESGESLYVIAKK
+700 VESGESLYLIAKR
-713 YNVAIDE
+713 YNVSIDD
-720 LKRLNNLE
+720 LKRLNNL
-728 DGKIKPG
+728 DGAKLKPG
-735 QSLSVNVVADNST
+735 QSLSVNMPVENSNST
-748 VEKTVVKPKIT
+748 AEKKTVKPKIT

-765 DSFYSLA
+765 ESFYSLA

-778 VHDIKDWNGI
+778 VNDIKEWNSK
-788 PGDRLNPGEKLI
+788 PDNKLNPGDKII
-800 IYSKNI
+800 IYSRNS

>member
-1 LQDVIYLNSSF
+1 
-12 MQFLKSILLLFSLF
+12 MHFLKPFLLLFSLF
-26 FILSFSGAVER
+26 FILSFSGAAER
-37 KEYVAI
+37 KEPVAI
-43 TDTLHTN
+43 SDTLHTN
-50 YLSPTKVPLGDSI
+50 YLSPANVPSPDSI

-76 FGSPGTSSFD
+76 YGSPGTSSFD

-92 YVYRNFGYSLK
+92 YVYRNFGYNLK
-103 RSSAEQAEQFD
+103 RSSAEQAEQFEP
-114 TVQPEEL
+114 VQPEEL

-158 AVHKGVTI
+158 AVRKGVTI
-166 SNSDEAYYSRRFVK
+166 SNSDEAYYSKRFVK

-211 PIVNNSNVQRIRKS
+211 PIVNNSNVQRIKKR

-242 AEKYGMSIAELKE
+242 AQKYGMSIAELKE

-286 IAENAKPEL
+286 IAKNTKSEL
-295 QAAKKQQT
+295 EIANKQQST
-303 AENTNSLHTVK
+303 ESANSLHVVK

-330 AELQKLND
+330 AELKKLND

-351 VNQADVA
+351 LSQAEVA
-358 VSNNTANK
+358 PTTIAANK
-366 EEIAATPISYKVKR
+366 VEATPVSYKVQK

-390 YNVTEDELKASNNLK
+390 YNITEEELKASNNLK
-405 SNALRLGQNL
+405 SNTLRSGQSL
-415 QIAQTAAPTSNSKS
+415 QIAQVATPASAVPS
-429 NKEEIAATPISYKVK
+429 NKV
-444 RGETLSSISKK
+444 
-455 YNVTEDEL
+455 EL
-463 KASNNLKSN
+463 EAKS
-472 ALRLGQNLQIA
+472 
-483 QAAVPTS
+483 V
-490 NSKSNKEEIATA
+490 
-502 PISYKVKKGETLSS
+502 SYKVKKGETLSS
-516 ISKKYNVTEDE
+516 ISKKYHITEDE
-527 LKASNNL
+527 LKA
-534 KSNALRLGQNLQIA
+534 
-548 QAATQTSKSAA
+548 
-559 NKEEAAATPISYKV
+559 
-573 KKGETLSS
+573 
-581 ISKKYNVTEDELKT
+581 

-602 AIRFGQELKVNQP
+602 TIRFGQELKVNQP
-615 SEMATVTNGTKTTKA
+615 LEVASANNGSKNTKA
-630 ESAVAT
+630 DPVVAT

-652 NVSVAEL
+652 NVSVADI
-659 KSINNLHTSSLRA
+659 KSLNNLHSSSIRP
-672 GQQLQLA
+672 GQQLQLVS
-679 GKDTQSEKEAVTKA
+679 KDVQPEQEAIAKT

-700 VESGESLYVIAKK
+700 VESGESLYLIAKK

-720 LKRLNNLE
+720 LKRLNNL
-728 DGKIKPG
+728 DGAKLKPG
-735 QSLSVNVVADNST
+735 QSLSVNMPVENSNST
-748 VEKTVVKPKIT
+748 AEKKTVKPKIT

-765 DSFYSLA
+765 ESFYSLA

-778 VHDIKDWNGI
+778 VNDIKEWNSK
-788 PGDRLNPGEKLI
+788 PDNKLNPGDKII
-800 IYSKNI
+800 IYSRNS

>member
-1 LQDVIYLNSSF
+1 
-12 MQFLKSILLLFSLF
+12 MHFLKPFLLLFSLF
-26 FILSFSGAVER
+26 FILSFSGAAER
-37 KEYVAI
+37 KEPVAI
-43 TDTLHTN
+43 SDTLHTN
-50 YLSPTKVPLGDSI
+50 YLSPANVPSPDSI

-76 FGSPGTSSFD
+76 YGSPGTSSFD

-92 YVYRNFGYSLK
+92 YVYRNFGYNLK
-103 RSSAEQAEQFD
+103 RSSAEQAEQFEP
-114 TVQPEEL
+114 VQPEEL

-158 AVHKGVTI
+158 AVRKGVTI
-166 SNSDEAYYSRRFVK
+166 SNSDEAYYSKRFVK

-211 PIVNNSNVQRIRKS
+211 PIVNNSNVQRIKKR

-242 AEKYGMSIAELKE
+242 AQKYGMSIAELKE

-271 VKDEENLMVIEPGRA
+271 VKDEENLMVIEPA
-286 IAENAKPEL
+286 KVLAENTKSEL
-295 QAAKKQQT
+295 QVAKKQQT
-303 AENTNSLHTVK
+303 AENASPVHTVK

-330 AELQKLND
+330 AELKKLND

-351 VNQADVA
+351 LSQAEVA
-358 VSNNTANK
+358 PTTIAANK
-366 EEIAATPISYKVKR
+366 VEATPVSYKVQK

-390 YNVTEDELKASNNLK
+390 YNITEEELKASNNLK
-405 SNALRLGQNL
+405 SNTLRSGQNL
-415 QIAQTAAPTSNSKS
+415 QIAQVATPASAVPS
-429 NKEEIAATPISYKVK
+429 NKA
-444 RGETLSSISKK
+444 
-455 YNVTEDEL
+455 EL
-463 KASNNLKSN
+463 EAKS
-472 ALRLGQNLQIA
+472 
-483 QAAVPTS
+483 V
-490 NSKSNKEEIATA
+490 
-502 PISYKVKKGETLSS
+502 SYKVKKGETLSS
-516 ISKKYNVTEDE
+516 ISKKYHITEDE
-527 LKASNNL
+527 LKA
-534 KSNALRLGQNLQIA
+534 
-548 QAATQTSKSAA
+548 
-559 NKEEAAATPISYKV
+559 
-573 KKGETLSS
+573 
-581 ISKKYNVTEDELKT
+581 

-602 AIRFGQELKVNQP
+602 TIRFGQELKVNQP
-615 SEMATVTNGTKTTKA
+615 LEVASANNGSKNTKA
-630 ESAVAT
+630 DPVVAT

-652 NVSVAEL
+652 NVSVADI
-659 KSINNLHTSSLRA
+659 KSLNNLHSSSIRP
-672 GQQLQLA
+672 GQQLQLVS
-679 GKDTQSEKEAVTKA
+679 KDVQPEQEAIAKT

-700 VESGESLYVIAKK
+700 VESGESLYLIAKK

-720 LKRLNNLE
+720 LKRLNNL
-728 DGKIKPG
+728 DGAKLKPG
-735 QSLSVNVVADNST
+735 QSLSINALVESSNST
-748 VEKTVVKPKIT
+748 AEKKTVKPKIT

-765 DSFYSLA
+765 ESFYSLA

-778 VHDIKDWNGI
+778 VNDIKEWNSK
-788 PGDRLNPGEKLI
+788 PDNKLNPGDKII
-800 IYSKNI
+800 IYSRNS

>member
-1 LQDVIYLNSSF
+1 
-12 MQFLKSILLLFSLF
+12 MHFLKPFLLLFSLF
-26 FILSFSGAVER
+26 FILSFSGAAER
-37 KEYVAI
+37 KEPVAI
-43 TDTLHTN
+43 SDTLHTN
-50 YLSPTKVPLGDSI
+50 YLSLANVPSPDSI

-76 FGSPGTSSFD
+76 YGSPGTSSFD

-92 YVYRNFGYSLK
+92 YVYRNFGYNLK
-103 RSSAEQAEQFD
+103 RSSAEQAEQFEP
-114 TVQPEEL
+114 VQPEEL

-158 AVHKGVTI
+158 AVRKGVTI
-166 SNSDEAYYSRRFVK
+166 SNSDEAYYSKRFVK

-211 PIVNNSNVQRIRKS
+211 PIVNNSNVQRIKKR

-242 AEKYGMSIAELKE
+242 AQKYGMSIAELKE

-271 VKDEENLMVIEPGRA
+271 VKDEENLMVIEPA
-286 IAENAKPEL
+286 KVLAENTKSEL
-295 QAAKKQQT
+295 QVAKKQQT
-303 AENTNSLHTVK
+303 AENASPVHTVK

-330 AELQKLND
+330 AELKKLND

-351 VNQADVA
+351 LSQAEVA
-358 VSNNTANK
+358 PTTIAANK
-366 EEIAATPISYKVKR
+366 VEATPVSYKVQK

-390 YNVTEDELKASNNLK
+390 YNITEEELKASNNLK
-405 SNALRLGQNL
+405 SNTLRLGQNL
-415 QIAQTAAPTSNSKS
+415 QIAQVATPASAVPS
-429 NKEEIAATPISYKVK
+429 NKV
-444 RGETLSSISKK
+444 
-455 YNVTEDEL
+455 EL
-463 KASNNLKSN
+463 EAKS
-472 ALRLGQNLQIA
+472 
-483 QAAVPTS
+483 V
-490 NSKSNKEEIATA
+490 
-502 PISYKVKKGETLSS
+502 SYKVKKGETLSS
-516 ISKKYNVTEDE
+516 ISKKYHITEDE
-527 LKASNNL
+527 LKA
-534 KSNALRLGQNLQIA
+534 
-548 QAATQTSKSAA
+548 
-559 NKEEAAATPISYKV
+559 
-573 KKGETLSS
+573 
-581 ISKKYNVTEDELKT
+581 

-602 AIRFGQELKVNQP
+602 TIRFGQELKVNQP
-615 SEMATVTNGTKTTKA
+615 LEVASANNGSKNTKA
-630 ESAVAT
+630 DPVVAT

-652 NVSVAEL
+652 NVSVADI
-659 KSINNLHTSSLRA
+659 KSLNNLHSSSIRP
-672 GQQLQLA
+672 GQQLQLVS
-679 GKDTQSEKEAVTKA
+679 KDVQPEQEAIAKT

-700 VESGESLYVIAKK
+700 VESGESLYLIAKK

-720 LKRLNNLE
+720 LKRLNNL
-728 DGKIKPG
+728 DGAKLKPG
-735 QSLSVNVVADNST
+735 QSLSINALVESSNST
-748 VEKTVVKPKIT
+748 AEKKTVKPKIT

-765 DSFYSLA
+765 ESFYSLA

-778 VHDIKDWNGI
+778 VNDIKEWNSK
-788 PGDRLNPGEKLI
+788 PDNKLNPGDKII
-800 IYSKNI
+800 IYSRNS

>member
-1 LQDVIYLNSSF
+1 MQDVIYLNSSL
-12 MQFLKSILLLFSLF
+12 MHFLKPFLLLFSLF
-26 FILSFSGAVER
+26 FILSFSGAAER
-37 KEYVAI
+37 KEPVAI
-43 TDTLHTN
+43 SDTLHTN
-50 YLSPTKVPLGDSI
+50 YLSPANVPSPDSI

-76 FGSPGTSSFD
+76 YGSPGTSSFD

-92 YVYRNFGYSLK
+92 YVYRNFGYNLK

-114 TVQPEEL
+114 SVQPEEL

-158 AVHKGVTI
+158 AVRKGVTI
-166 SNSDEAYYSRRFVK
+166 SNSDEAYYSKRFVK

-242 AEKYGMSIAELKE
+242 AEKYGMTIAELKE

-271 VKDEENLMVIEPGRA
+271 VKDEENLMVIEPARA
-286 IAENAKPEL
+286 IAENTKAEL
-295 QAAKKQQT
+295 QASKKQQPV
-303 AENTNSLHTVK
+303 ENTNSLHTVK

-330 AELQKLND
+330 AELKKLND

-366 EEIAATPISYKVKR
+366 EEV
-380 GETLSSISKK
+380 
-390 YNVTEDELKASNNLK
+390 
-405 SNALRLGQNL
+405 
-415 QIAQTAAPTSNSKS
+415 
-429 NKEEIAATPISYKVK
+429 
-444 RGETLSSISKK
+444 
-455 YNVTEDEL
+455 
-463 KASNNLKSN
+463 
-472 ALRLGQNLQIA
+472 
-483 QAAVPTS
+483 AV
-490 NSKSNKEEIATA
+490 A

-534 KSNALRLGQNLQIA
+534 KSNVLRLGQNLQI
-548 QAATQTSKSAA
+548 TQTAASTSNSKS
-559 NKEEAAATPISYKV
+559 NKEEIAATPISYKV

-602 AIRFGQELKVNQP
+602 VIRFGQELKVNQP

-636 YKVKKG
+636 HKVKKG
-642 ETLSDIAEKN
+642 ETLSGIAEKN
-652 NVSVAEL
+652 NVSVADL
-659 KSINNLHTSSLRA
+659 KSLNNLRTSSLRP

-679 GKDTQSEKEAVTKA
+679 GKDTQPEKEAVAKV

-700 VESGESLYVIAKK
+700 VESGESLYIIAKK

-720 LKRLNNLE
+720 LKRLNNL
-728 DGKIKPG
+728 DGAKLKPG
-735 QSLSVNVVADNST
+735 QSLSVNMPVENSNST
-748 VEKTVVKPKIT
+748 AEKKIVKPKIT

>member
-1 LQDVIYLNSSF
+1 
-12 MQFLKSILLLFSLF
+12 MHFLKPFLLLFSLF
-26 FILSFSGAVER
+26 FILSFSGAAGR
-37 KEYVAI
+37 KEPVVI
-43 TDTLHTN
+43 SDTLHTN
-50 YLSPTKVPLGDSI
+50 YLSPANVPSPDSI

-76 FGSPGTSSFD
+76 YGSPGTSSFD

-92 YVYRNFGYSLK
+92 YVYRNFGYNLK
-103 RSSAEQAEQFD
+103 RSSAEQAEQFEP
-114 TVQPEEL
+114 VQPEEL

-158 AVHKGVTI
+158 AVRKGVTI
-166 SNSDEAYYSRRFVK
+166 SNSDEAYYSKRFVK

-211 PIVNNSNVQRIRKS
+211 PIVNNSNVQRIKKR

-242 AEKYGMSIAELKE
+242 AQKYGMSIAELKE

-271 VKDEENLMVIEPGRA
+271 VKDEENLMVIEPA
-286 IAENAKPEL
+286 KVLAENTKSEL
-295 QAAKKQQT
+295 QVAKKQQT
-303 AENTNSLHTVK
+303 AENASPVHTVK

-330 AELQKLND
+330 AELKKLND

-351 VNQADVA
+351 LSQAEVA
-358 VSNNTANK
+358 PTTIAANK
-366 EEIAATPISYKVKR
+366 VEATPVSYKVQK

-390 YNVTEDELKASNNLK
+390 YNITEEELKASNNLK
-405 SNALRLGQNL
+405 SNTLRLGQNL
-415 QIAQTAAPTSNSKS
+415 QIAQVATPASAVPS
-429 NKEEIAATPISYKVK
+429 NKV
-444 RGETLSSISKK
+444 
-455 YNVTEDEL
+455 EL
-463 KASNNLKSN
+463 EAKS
-472 ALRLGQNLQIA
+472 
-483 QAAVPTS
+483 V
-490 NSKSNKEEIATA
+490 
-502 PISYKVKKGETLSS
+502 SYKVKKGETLSS
-516 ISKKYNVTEDE
+516 ISKKYHITEDE
-527 LKASNNL
+527 LKA
-534 KSNALRLGQNLQIA
+534 
-548 QAATQTSKSAA
+548 
-559 NKEEAAATPISYKV
+559 
-573 KKGETLSS
+573 
-581 ISKKYNVTEDELKT
+581 

-602 AIRFGQELKVNQP
+602 TIRFGQELKVNQP
-615 SEMATVTNGTKTTKA
+615 LEVASANNGSKNTKA
-630 ESAVAT
+630 DPVVAT

-652 NVSVAEL
+652 NVSVADI
-659 KSINNLHTSSLRA
+659 KSLNNLHSSSIRP
-672 GQQLQLA
+672 GQQLQLVS
-679 GKDTQSEKEAVTKA
+679 KDVQPEQEAIAKT

-700 VESGESLYVIAKK
+700 VESGESLYLIAKK

-720 LKRLNNLE
+720 LKRLNNL
-728 DGKIKPG
+728 DGAKLKPG
-735 QSLSVNVVADNST
+735 QSLSINALVESSNST
-748 VEKTVVKPKIT
+748 AEKKTVKPKIT

-765 DSFYSLA
+765 ESFYSLA

-778 VHDIKDWNGI
+778 VNDIKEWNSK
-788 PGDRLNPGEKLI
+788 PDNKLNPGDKII
-800 IYSKNI
+800 IYSRNS

>member
-1 LQDVIYLNSSF
+1 MQDVIYLNSSL
-12 MQFLKSILLLFSLF
+12 MHFLKPFLLLFSLF
-26 FILSFSGAVER
+26 FILSFSGAAER
-37 KEYVAI
+37 KEPVAI
-43 TDTLHTN
+43 SDTLHTN
-50 YLSPTKVPLGDSI
+50 YLSPANVPSPDSI

-76 FGSPGTSSFD
+76 YGSPGTSSFD

-92 YVYRNFGYSLK
+92 YVYRNFGYNLK
-103 RSSAEQAEQFD
+103 RSSAEQAEQFEP
-114 TVQPEEL
+114 VQPEEL

-158 AVHKGVTI
+158 AVRKGVTI
-166 SNSDEAYYSRRFVK
+166 SNSDEAYYSKRFVK

-211 PIVNNSNVQRIRKS
+211 PIVNNSNVQRIKKR

-242 AEKYGMSIAELKE
+242 AQKYGMSIAELKE

-271 VKDEENLMVIEPGRA
+271 VKDEENLMVIEPA
-286 IAENAKPEL
+286 KVLAENTKSEL

-303 AENTNSLHTVK
+303 AENASPVHTVK

-330 AELQKLND
+330 AELKKLND

-351 VNQADVA
+351 LSQAEVA
-358 VSNNTANK
+358 PTTIAANK
-366 EEIAATPISYKVKR
+366 VEANPISYKVKR

-390 YNVTEDELKASNNLK
+390 YNITEEELKASNNLK
-405 SNALRLGQNL
+405 SNTLRSGQNL
-415 QIAQTAAPTSNSKS
+415 QIAQVATPASAVPS
-429 NKEEIAATPISYKVK
+429 NKA
-444 RGETLSSISKK
+444 
-455 YNVTEDEL
+455 EL
-463 KASNNLKSN
+463 EAKS
-472 ALRLGQNLQIA
+472 
-483 QAAVPTS
+483 V
-490 NSKSNKEEIATA
+490 
-502 PISYKVKKGETLSS
+502 SYKVKKGETLSS
-516 ISKKYNVTEDE
+516 ISKKYHITEDE
-527 LKASNNL
+527 LKA
-534 KSNALRLGQNLQIA
+534 
-548 QAATQTSKSAA
+548 
-559 NKEEAAATPISYKV
+559 
-573 KKGETLSS
+573 
-581 ISKKYNVTEDELKT
+581 

-615 SEMATVTNGTKTTKA
+615 LEVASVNNGSKNTKA
-630 ESAVAT
+630 DPVVAT

-652 NVSVAEL
+652 NVSVADI
-659 KSINNLHTSSLRA
+659 KSLNNLHSSSIRP
-672 GQQLQLA
+672 GQQLQLVS
-679 GKDTQSEKEAVTKA
+679 KDVQPEQEAIAKT

-700 VESGESLYVIAKK
+700 VESGESLYLIAKK

-720 LKRLNNLE
+720 LKRLNNL
-728 DGKIKPG
+728 DGAKLKPG
-735 QSLSVNVVADNST
+735 QSLSINTLVESSNST
-748 VEKTVVKPKIT
+748 AEKKTVKPKIT

-765 DSFYSLA
+765 ESFYSLA

-778 VHDIKDWNGI
+778 VNDIKEWNSK
-788 PGDRLNPGEKLI
+788 PDNKLNPGDKII
-800 IYSKNI
+800 IYSRNS